1 MGQQYAFGHAHVLR
15 HVCMLL
21 FLLAFAMGCEEDKEP
36 SVYSPTLTTNSVTG
50 LSRFGATFQGTVT
63 KHPNSTG
70 DLTVGFLYSTS
81 TSLSNAQEVNAIPG
95 DGNNYTA
102 AVEGLTPGEKYY
114 YCIFARSGKSVVKGK
129 TSSFNTEDAIPP
141 SLSIAEA
148 TEVTESG
155 ATLIA
160 TITDNGGYEPTV
172 RGFAYAMYVENA
184 AEPTL
189 DDNTKLVIGDKFE
202 ITLSDLAANT
212 SYIVRPYAT
221 NDAGT
226 GYGES
231 VWFTTSRQKIPMVIA
246 NGSGSLANKPVEV
259 IAYEAVCMGA
269 VTEDYGFTVT
279 EYGFCYSTES
289 RQPTIESS
297 QHIKAQDGAKG
308 FSATLKG
315 LTASTKYYM
324 RAYAKSDKGVGYSAT
339 VEFTT
344 DKEQVV
350 SLTQA
355 TVTDRTS
362 SSVTITAQMAYES
375 FSTIKEKGIC
385 YGQTANPS
393 VDGTKIS
400 DSSTEHKVTAT
411 ITGLKEGDTYHA
423 RAYAITRDGT
433 FYSGDIAF
441 TTETTYAPSVSKP
454 SVYDKTETGAKVRAS
469 IRTNGG
475 LEVTAKGI
483 CYSSTNAKPTLED
496 QVAISTEADN
506 SILVSLSD
514 LQGGVTYY
522 VRSYATNAK
531 GTGYS
536 EEVEQFTTT
545 KHTEPTLN
553 GLNISSIN
561 DDNAKA
567 SSTISNLG
575 GEGETITERG
585 FVVAVGQ
592 TPSVDDGYSLKFVS
606 KDTKEDFTAQLT
618 GLSYSTL
625 YNIRAY
631 AKNSVGTGYS
641 NMLSFETGSSTTAT
655 VSELKCTK
663 TEAYSL
669 SFEFEVTATGN
680 TVLTDYG
687 FKWRAANGGE
697 ETTAKGTLNG
707 KMVTGTITGLTEN
720 TSYQVY
726 GYATNKNGTTTTGYY
741 DRFNTAKL
749 PPSAGDNPTPGD
761 DDNTRKPQL
770 SYLNYSEVYAT
781 TAWLNCSINDEGNL
795 KITEKGFIYKVDDG
809 TEITVDNGTKIV
821 ITTGGTTMKTKLTG
835 LTGKTTYRVRAY
847 AINSKGIGYSSEQ
860 RFTTEDADK
869 PGPGEGDN
877 PTPDPKSRSLNK

>member
-21 FLLAFAMGCEEDKEP
+21 FLLPFVMGCEEDKEP

-63 KHPNSTG
+63 KHPDSTG
-70 DLTVGFLYSTS
+70 DLAIGFLYSTS
-81 TSLSNAQEVNAIPG
+81 TSLSNAQEVNATPV

-102 AVEGLTPGEKYY
+102 AVVGLTPGEKYY

-155 ATLIA
+155 ATLTA
-160 TITDNGGYEPTV
+160 TILDNGGYEPTV

-184 AEPTL
+184 GDPTL

-212 SYIVRPYAT
+212 TYIVRPYAT

-231 VWFTTSRQKIPMVIA
+231 VKFTTSQQKIPMVIA

-259 IAYEAVCMGA
+259 VAYEAVCMGA
-269 VTEDYGFTVT
+269 VTEDHGFTVT

-496 QVAISTEADN
+496 LVAISTEADN

-553 GLNISSIN
+553 GLNVMNIK
-561 DDNAKA
+561 DDNAEA
-567 SSTISNLG
+567 SASIANIG
-575 GEGETITERG
+575 GEGETIEERG
-585 FVVAVGQ
+585 FVVSTSGDP
-592 TPSVDDGYSLKFVS
+592 TIDGYNTTKFVS
-606 KDTKEDFTAQLT
+606 SSTEDAFSTKLT
-618 GLSYSTL
+618 GLRYNTL
-625 YNIRAY
+625 YYIRAY
-631 AKNSVGTGYS
+631 AVNKVGTGYS
-641 NMLSFETGSSTTAT
+641 KTLSFETGSSERAT
-655 VSELKCTK
+655 LGELKCTK
-663 TEAYSL
+663 TEAHSL
-669 SFEFEVTATGN
+669 SFSFEVTSTGGADLTSQGFMWRKSNESEYTNVSGKLTGN
-680 TVLTDYG
+680 T
-687 FKWRAANGGE
+687 
-697 ETTAKGTLNG
+697 
-707 KMVTGTITGLTEN
+707 VTGTITGLTEN
-720 TSYQVY
+720 TGYYVY
-726 GYATNKNGTTTTGYY
+726 GYVENKNGETSTGYNT
-741 DRFNTAKL
+741 FNTAKL
-749 PPSAGDNPTPGD
+749 PPGEGDNPTPGD
-761 DDNTRKPQL
+761 DDGTKKPTVG
-770 SYLNYSEVYAT
+770 YTNVSEIYAT
-781 TAWLNCSINDEGNL
+781 TAWLSANIESDGKL
-795 KITEKGFIYKVDDG
+795 TITEKGFLWMVDDG
-809 TEITVDNGTKIV
+809 TELTIENGTKIIV
-821 ITTGGTTMKTKLTG
+821 TSGSTSMRHKLTG
-835 LTGKTTYRVRAY
+835 LTGKTRYRVRAY
-847 AINSKGIGYSSEQ
+847 AINAKGISYGGYST
-860 RFTTEDADK
+860 FTTEDADK
-869 PGPGEGDN
+869 PNPGEDDN
-877 PTPDPKSRSLNK
+877 PTPGTNTRSNK

>member
-1 MGQQYAFGHAHVLR
+1 
-15 HVCMLL
+15 MLL
-21 FLLAFAMGCEEDKEP
+21 FLLPFVMGCEEDKEP

-63 KHPNSTG
+63 KHPDSTG
-70 DLTVGFLYSTS
+70 DLAIGFLYSTS
-81 TSLSNAQEVNAIPG
+81 TSLSNAQEVNATPV

-102 AVEGLTPGEKYY
+102 AVVGLTPGEKYY

-155 ATLIA
+155 ATLTA
-160 TITDNGGYEPTV
+160 TILDNGGYEPTV

-184 AEPTL
+184 GDPTL

-212 SYIVRPYAT
+212 TYIVRPYAT

-231 VWFTTSRQKIPMVIA
+231 VKFTTSQQKIPMVIA

-259 IAYEAVCMGA
+259 VAYEAVCMGA
-269 VTEDYGFTVT
+269 VTEDHGFTVT

-324 RAYAKSDKGVGYSAT
+324 RAYAKSEKGVGYSAT

-400 DSSTEHKVTAT
+400 DSNTEHKVTAT

-496 QVAISTEADN
+496 LVAISTEADN

-553 GLNISSIN
+553 GLNVMNIK
-561 DDNAKA
+561 DDNAEA
-567 SSTISNLG
+567 SASIANIG
-575 GEGETITERG
+575 GEGETIEERG
-585 FVVAVGQ
+585 FVVSTSGDP
-592 TPSVDDGYSLKFVS
+592 TIDGYNTTKFVS
-606 KDTKEDFTAQLT
+606 SSTEDAFSTKLT
-618 GLSYSTL
+618 GLRYNTL
-625 YNIRAY
+625 YYIRAY
-631 AKNSVGTGYS
+631 AVNKVGTGYS
-641 NMLSFETGSSTTAT
+641 KTLSFETGSSERAT
-655 VSELKCTK
+655 LGELKCTK
-663 TEAYSL
+663 TEAHSL
-669 SFEFEVTATGN
+669 SFSFEVTSTGGAELTSQGFMWRKSGESEYTNVSGKLTGN
-680 TVLTDYG
+680 T
-687 FKWRAANGGE
+687 
-697 ETTAKGTLNG
+697 
-707 KMVTGTITGLTEN
+707 VTGTITGLTEN
-720 TSYQVY
+720 TGYYVY
-726 GYATNKNGTTTTGYY
+726 GYVENKNGETSTGYNT
-741 DRFNTAKL
+741 FNTAKL
-749 PPSAGDNPTPGD
+749 PPGEGDNPTPGD
-761 DDNTRKPQL
+761 DDGTKKPTVG
-770 SYLNYSEVYAT
+770 YTNVSEIYAT
-781 TAWLNCSINDEGNL
+781 TAWLSANIESDGKL
-795 KITEKGFIYKVDDG
+795 TITEKGFLWMVDDG
-809 TEITVDNGTKIV
+809 TELTTGNGTKIIV
-821 ITTGGTTMKTKLTG
+821 TSGSTSMRHKLTG
-835 LTGKTTYRVRAY
+835 LTGKTRYRVRAY
-847 AINSKGIGYSSEQ
+847 AINAKGISYGGYST
-860 RFTTEDADK
+860 FTTDDADK
-869 PGPGEGDN
+869 PNPGEGDN
-877 PTPDPKSRSLNK
+877 PTPGTNTRSNK

>member
-21 FLLAFAMGCEEDKEP
+21 FLLPFVMGCEEDKEP

-63 KHPNSTG
+63 KHPDSTG
-70 DLTVGFLYSTS
+70 DLAIGFLYSTS
-81 TSLSNAQEVNAIPG
+81 TSLSNAQEVNATPV

-102 AVEGLTPGEKYY
+102 AVVGLTPGEKYY

-155 ATLIA
+155 ATLTA
-160 TITDNGGYEPTV
+160 TILDNGGYEPTV

-184 AEPTL
+184 GDPTL

-212 SYIVRPYAT
+212 TYIVRPYAT

-231 VWFTTSRQKIPMVIA
+231 VKFTTSQQKIPMVIA

-259 IAYEAVCMGA
+259 VAYEAVCMGA
-269 VTEDYGFTVT
+269 VTEDHGFTVT

-324 RAYAKSDKGVGYSAT
+324 RAYAKSEKGVGYSAT

-400 DSSTEHKVTAT
+400 DSNTEHKVTAT

-496 QVAISTEADN
+496 LVAISTEADN

-553 GLNISSIN
+553 GLNVMNIK
-561 DDNAKA
+561 DDNAEA
-567 SSTISNLG
+567 SASIANIG
-575 GEGETITERG
+575 GEGETIEERG
-585 FVVAVGQ
+585 FVVSTSGDP
-592 TPSVDDGYSLKFVS
+592 TIDGYNTTKFVS
-606 KDTKEDFTAQLT
+606 SSTEDAFSTKLT
-618 GLSYSTL
+618 GLRYNTL
-625 YNIRAY
+625 YYIRAY
-631 AKNSVGTGYS
+631 AVNKVGTGYS
-641 NMLSFETGSSTTAT
+641 KTLSFETGSSERAT
-655 VSELKCTK
+655 LGELKCTK
-663 TEAYSL
+663 TEAHSL
-669 SFEFEVTATGN
+669 SFSFEVTSTGGAELTSQGFMWRKSGESEYTNVSGKLTGN
-680 TVLTDYG
+680 T
-687 FKWRAANGGE
+687 
-697 ETTAKGTLNG
+697 
-707 KMVTGTITGLTEN
+707 VTGTITGLTEN
-720 TSYQVY
+720 TGYYVY
-726 GYATNKNGTTTTGYY
+726 GYVENKNGETSTGYNT
-741 DRFNTAKL
+741 FNTAKL
-749 PPSAGDNPTPGD
+749 PPGEGDNPTPGD
-761 DDNTRKPQL
+761 DDETKKPTVG
-770 SYLNYSEVYAT
+770 YTNVSEIYAT
-781 TAWLNCSINDEGNL
+781 TAWLSANIESDGKL
-795 KITEKGFIYKVDDG
+795 TITEKGFLWMVDDG
-809 TEITVDNGTKIV
+809 TELTTGNGTKIIV
-821 ITTGGTTMKTKLTG
+821 TSGSTSMRHKLTG
-835 LTGKTTYRVRAY
+835 LTGKTRYRVRAY
-847 AINSKGIGYSSEQ
+847 AINAKGISYGGYST
-860 RFTTEDADK
+860 FTTDDADK
-869 PGPGEGDN
+869 PNPGEGDN
-877 PTPDPKSRSLNK
+877 PTPGTNTRSNK

>member
-21 FLLAFAMGCEEDKEP
+21 FLLPFVIGCEEDKEP

-63 KHPNSTG
+63 KHPDSTG
-70 DLTVGFLYSTS
+70 DLAIGFLYSTS
-81 TSLSNAQEVNAIPG
+81 TSLSNAQEVNATPV

-102 AVEGLTPGEKYY
+102 AVVGLTPGEKYY

-155 ATLIA
+155 ATLTA
-160 TITDNGGYEPTV
+160 TILDNGGYEPTV

-184 AEPTL
+184 GDPTL

-212 SYIVRPYAT
+212 TYIVRPYAT

-231 VWFTTSRQKIPMVIA
+231 VKFTTSQQKIPMVIA

-259 IAYEAVCMGA
+259 VAYEAVCMGA
-269 VTEDYGFTVT
+269 VTEDHGFTVT

-324 RAYAKSDKGVGYSAT
+324 RAYAKSEKGVGYSAT

-400 DSSTEHKVTAT
+400 DSNTEHKVTAT

-496 QVAISTEADN
+496 LVAISTEADN

-553 GLNISSIN
+553 GLNVMNIK
-561 DDNAKA
+561 DDNAEA
-567 SSTISNLG
+567 SASIANIG
-575 GEGETITERG
+575 GEGETIEERG
-585 FVVAVGQ
+585 FVVSTSGDP
-592 TPSVDDGYSLKFVS
+592 TIDGYNTTKFVS
-606 KDTKEDFTAQLT
+606 SSTEDAFSTKLT
-618 GLSYSTL
+618 GLRYNTL
-625 YNIRAY
+625 YYIRAY
-631 AKNSVGTGYS
+631 AVNKVGTGYS
-641 NMLSFETGSSTTAT
+641 KTLSFETGSSERAT
-655 VSELKCTK
+655 LGELKCTK
-663 TEAYSL
+663 TEAHSL
-669 SFEFEVTATGN
+669 SFSFEVTSTGGAELTSQGFMWRKSGESEYTNVSGKLTGN
-680 TVLTDYG
+680 T
-687 FKWRAANGGE
+687 
-697 ETTAKGTLNG
+697 
-707 KMVTGTITGLTEN
+707 VTGTITGLTEN
-720 TSYQVY
+720 TGYYVY
-726 GYATNKNGTTTTGYY
+726 GYVENKNGETSTGYNT
-741 DRFNTAKL
+741 FNTAKL
-749 PPSAGDNPTPGD
+749 PPGEGDNPTPGD
-761 DDNTRKPQL
+761 DDGTKKPTVG
-770 SYLNYSEVYAT
+770 YTNVSEIYAT
-781 TAWLNCSINDEGNL
+781 TAWLSANIESDGKL
-795 KITEKGFIYKVDDG
+795 TITEKGFLWMVDDG
-809 TEITVDNGTKIV
+809 TELTIENGTKIIV
-821 ITTGGTTMKTKLTG
+821 TSGSTSMRHKLTG
-835 LTGKTTYRVRAY
+835 LTGKTRYRVRAY
-847 AINSKGIGYSSEQ
+847 AINAKGISYGGYST
-860 RFTTEDADK
+860 FTTEDADK
-869 PGPGEGDN
+869 PNPGEGDN
-877 PTPDPKSRSLNK
+877 PTPGPNTRSNK

>member
-1 MGQQYAFGHAHVLR
+1 
-15 HVCMLL
+15 MLL
-21 FLLAFAMGCEEDKEP
+21 FLLPFVMGCEEDKEP

-63 KHPNSTG
+63 KHPDSTG
-70 DLTVGFLYSTS
+70 DLAIGFLYSTS
-81 TSLSNAQEVNAIPG
+81 TSLSNAQEVNATPV

-102 AVEGLTPGEKYY
+102 AVVGLTPGEKYY

-155 ATLIA
+155 ATLTA
-160 TITDNGGYEPTV
+160 TILDNGGYEPTV

-184 AEPTL
+184 GDPTL

-212 SYIVRPYAT
+212 TYIVRPYAT

-231 VWFTTSRQKIPMVIA
+231 VKFTTSQQKIPMVIA

-259 IAYEAVCMGA
+259 VAYEAVCMGA
-269 VTEDYGFTVT
+269 VTEDHGFTVT

-400 DSSTEHKVTAT
+400 DSNTEHKVTAT

-496 QVAISTEADN
+496 LVAISTEADN

-553 GLNISSIN
+553 GLNVMNIK
-561 DDNAKA
+561 DDNAEA
-567 SSTISNLG
+567 SASIANIG
-575 GEGETITERG
+575 GEGETIEERG
-585 FVVAVGQ
+585 FVVSTSGDP
-592 TPSVDDGYSLKFVS
+592 TIDGYNTTKFVS
-606 KDTKEDFTAQLT
+606 SSTEDAFSTKLT
-618 GLSYSTL
+618 GLRYNTL
-625 YNIRAY
+625 YYIRAY
-631 AKNSVGTGYS
+631 AVNKVGTGYS
-641 NMLSFETGSSTTAT
+641 KTLSFETGSSERAT
-655 VSELKCTK
+655 LGELKCTK
-663 TEAYSL
+663 TEAHSL
-669 SFEFEVTATGN
+669 SFSFEVTSTGGAELTSQGFMWRKSGESEYTNVSGKLTGN
-680 TVLTDYG
+680 T
-687 FKWRAANGGE
+687 
-697 ETTAKGTLNG
+697 
-707 KMVTGTITGLTEN
+707 VTGTITGLTEN
-720 TSYQVY
+720 TGYYVY
-726 GYATNKNGTTTTGYY
+726 GYVENKNGETSTGYNT
-741 DRFNTAKL
+741 FNTAKL
-749 PPSAGDNPTPGD
+749 PPGEGDNPTPGD
-761 DDNTRKPQL
+761 DDGTKKPTVG
-770 SYLNYSEVYAT
+770 YTNVSEIYAT
-781 TAWLNCSINDEGNL
+781 TAWLSANIESDGKL
-795 KITEKGFIYKVDDG
+795 TITEKGFLWMVDDG
-809 TEITVDNGTKIV
+809 TELTTGNGTKIIV
-821 ITTGGTTMKTKLTG
+821 TSGSTSMRHKLTG
-835 LTGKTTYRVRAY
+835 LTGKTRYRVRAY
-847 AINSKGIGYSSEQ
+847 AINAKGISYGGYST
-860 RFTTEDADK
+860 FTTDDADK
-869 PGPGEGDN
+869 PNPGEGDN
-877 PTPDPKSRSLNK
+877 PTPGTNTRSNK

>member
-21 FLLAFAMGCEEDKEP
+21 FLLPFVMGCEEDKEP

-63 KHPNSTG
+63 KHPDSTG

-81 TSLSNAQEVNAIPG
+81 TSLSNAQEVNATPV

-102 AVEGLTPGEKYY
+102 AVVGLTPGEKYY

-155 ATLIA
+155 ATLAA
-160 TITDNGGYEPTV
+160 TILDNGGYEPTV

-184 AEPTL
+184 GDPTL

-212 SYIVRPYAT
+212 TYIVRPYAT

-231 VWFTTSRQKIPMVIA
+231 VKFTTSQQKIPMVIA

-259 IAYEAVCMGA
+259 VAYEAICMGA
-269 VTEDYGFTVT
+269 VTEDHGFTVT

-324 RAYAKSDKGVGYSAT
+324 RAYAKSEKGVGYSAT

-496 QVAISTEADN
+496 LVAISTEADN

-553 GLNISSIN
+553 GLNVMNIK
-561 DDNAKA
+561 DDNAEA
-567 SSTISNLG
+567 SASIANIG
-575 GEGETITERG
+575 GEGETIEERG
-585 FVVAVGQ
+585 FVVSTSGDP
-592 TPSVDDGYSLKFVS
+592 TIDGYNTTKFVS
-606 KDTKEDFTAQLT
+606 SSTEDAFSTKLT
-618 GLSYSTL
+618 GLRYNTL
-625 YNIRAY
+625 YYIRAY
-631 AKNSVGTGYS
+631 AVNKVGTGYS
-641 NMLSFETGSSTTAT
+641 KTLSFETGSSERAT
-655 VSELKCTK
+655 LGELKCTK
-663 TEAYSL
+663 TEAHNL
-669 SFEFEVTATGN
+669 SFSFEVTSTGGAELTSQGFMWRKSGESEYTNVSGKLTGN
-680 TVLTDYG
+680 T
-687 FKWRAANGGE
+687 
-697 ETTAKGTLNG
+697 
-707 KMVTGTITGLTEN
+707 VTGTITGLTEN
-720 TSYQVY
+720 TGYYVY
-726 GYATNKNGTTTTGYY
+726 GYVENKNGETSTGYNT
-741 DRFNTAKL
+741 FNTAKL
-749 PPSAGDNPTPGD
+749 PPGEGDNPTPGD
-761 DDNTRKPQL
+761 DDGTKKPTVG
-770 SYLNYSEVYAT
+770 YTNVSEIYAT
-781 TAWLNCSINDEGNL
+781 TAWLSANIESDGKL
-795 KITEKGFIYKVDDG
+795 TITEKGFLWMVDDG
-809 TEITVDNGTKIV
+809 TELTIENGTKIIV
-821 ITTGGTTMKTKLTG
+821 TSGSTSMRHKLTG
-835 LTGKTTYRVRAY
+835 LTGKTRYRVRAY
-847 AINSKGIGYSSEQ
+847 AINAKGISYGGYST
-860 RFTTEDADK
+860 FTTDDADK
-869 PGPGEGDN
+869 PNPGEGDN
-877 PTPDPKSRSLNK
+877 PTPGTNTRSNK

>member
-21 FLLAFAMGCEEDKEP
+21 FLLPFVMGCEEDKEP

-63 KHPNSTG
+63 KHPDSTG
-70 DLTVGFLYSTS
+70 DLAIGFLYSTS
-81 TSLSNAQEVNAIPG
+81 TSLSNAQEVNATPV

-102 AVEGLTPGEKYY
+102 AVVGLTPGEKYY

-155 ATLIA
+155 ATLTA
-160 TITDNGGYEPTV
+160 TILDNGGYEPTV

-184 AEPTL
+184 GDPTL

-212 SYIVRPYAT
+212 TYIVRPYAT

-231 VWFTTSRQKIPMVIA
+231 VKFTTSQQKIPMVIA

-259 IAYEAVCMGA
+259 VAYEAVCMGA
-269 VTEDYGFTVT
+269 VTEDHGFTVT

-496 QVAISTEADN
+496 LVAISTEADN

-553 GLNISSIN
+553 GLNVMNIK
-561 DDNAKA
+561 DDNAEA
-567 SSTISNLG
+567 SASIANIG
-575 GEGETITERG
+575 GEGETIEERG
-585 FVVAVGQ
+585 FVVSTSGDP
-592 TPSVDDGYSLKFVS
+592 TIDGYNTTKFVS
-606 KDTKEDFTAQLT
+606 SSTEDAFSTKLT
-618 GLSYSTL
+618 GLRYNTL
-625 YNIRAY
+625 YYIRAY
-631 AKNSVGTGYS
+631 AINKVGTGYS
-641 NMLSFETGSSTTAT
+641 KTLSFETGSSERAT
-655 VSELKCTK
+655 LGELKCTK
-663 TEAYSL
+663 TEAHSL
-669 SFEFEVTATGN
+669 SFSFEVTSTGGAD
-680 TVLTDYG
+680 LTSQG
-687 FKWRAANGGE
+687 FKWRKSGE
-697 ETTAKGTLNG
+697 SEYTNVSG
-707 KMVTGTITGLTEN
+707 KLTGNTVTGTITGLTEN
-720 TSYQVY
+720 TGYYVY
-726 GYATNKNGTTTTGYY
+726 GYVENKNGETSTGYNT
-741 DRFNTAKL
+741 FNTAKL
-749 PPSAGDNPTPGD
+749 PPGEGDNPTPGD
-761 DDNTRKPQL
+761 DDGTKKPTVG
-770 SYLNYSEVYAT
+770 YTNVSEIYAT
-781 TAWLNCSINDEGNL
+781 TAWLSANIESDGKL
-795 KITEKGFIYKVDDG
+795 TITEKGFLWMVDDG
-809 TEITVDNGTKIV
+809 TELTTENGTKIIV
-821 ITTGGTTMKTKLTG
+821 TSGSTSMRHKLTG
-835 LTGKTTYRVRAY
+835 LTGKTRYRVRAY
-847 AINSKGIGYSSEQ
+847 AINAKGISYGGYST
-860 RFTTEDADK
+860 FTTDDADK
-869 PGPGEGDN
+869 PNPGEGDN
-877 PTPDPKSRSLNK
+877 PTPGTNTRSNK

>member
-21 FLLAFAMGCEEDKEP
+21 FLLPFVMGCEEDKEP

-63 KHPNSTG
+63 KHPDSTG
-70 DLTVGFLYSTS
+70 DLAIGFLYSTS
-81 TSLSNAQEVNAIPG
+81 TSLSNAQEVNATPV

-102 AVEGLTPGEKYY
+102 AVVGLTPGEKYY

-155 ATLIA
+155 ATLTA
-160 TITDNGGYEPTV
+160 TILDNGGYEPTV
-172 RGFAYAMYVENA
+172 RGFAYAMYVENSGD
-184 AEPTL
+184 PTL

-212 SYIVRPYAT
+212 TYIVRPYAT

-231 VWFTTSRQKIPMVIA
+231 VKFTTSQQKIPMVIA

-259 IAYEAVCMGA
+259 VAYEAVCMGA
-269 VTEDYGFTVT
+269 VTEDHGFTVT

-496 QVAISTEADN
+496 LVAISTEADN

-553 GLNISSIN
+553 GLNVMNIK
-561 DDNAKA
+561 DDNAEA
-567 SSTISNLG
+567 SASIANIG
-575 GEGETITERG
+575 GEGETIEERG
-585 FVVAVGQ
+585 FVVSTSGDP
-592 TPSVDDGYSLKFVS
+592 TIDGYNTTKFVS
-606 KDTKEDFTAQLT
+606 SSTEDAFSTKLT
-618 GLSYSTL
+618 GLRYNTL
-625 YNIRAY
+625 YYIRAY
-631 AKNSVGTGYS
+631 AVNKVGTGYS
-641 NMLSFETGSSTTAT
+641 KTLSFETGSSERAT
-655 VSELKCTK
+655 LGELKCTK
-663 TEAYSL
+663 TEAHSL
-669 SFEFEVTATGN
+669 SFSFEVTSTGGAELTSQGFMWRKSGESEYTNVSGKLTGN
-680 TVLTDYG
+680 T
-687 FKWRAANGGE
+687 
-697 ETTAKGTLNG
+697 
-707 KMVTGTITGLTEN
+707 VTGTITGLTEN
-720 TSYQVY
+720 TGYYVY
-726 GYATNKNGTTTTGYY
+726 GYVENKNGETSTGYNT
-741 DRFNTAKL
+741 FNTAKL
-749 PPSAGDNPTPGD
+749 PPGEGDNPTPGD
-761 DDNTRKPQL
+761 DDGTKKPTVG
-770 SYLNYSEVYAT
+770 YTNVSEIYAT
-781 TAWLNCSINDEGNL
+781 TAWLSANIESDGKL
-795 KITEKGFIYKVDDG
+795 TITEKGFLWMVDDG
-809 TEITVDNGTKIV
+809 TELTIENGTKIIV
-821 ITTGGTTMKTKLTG
+821 TSGSTSMRHKLTG
-835 LTGKTTYRVRAY
+835 LTGKTRYRVRAY
-847 AINSKGIGYSSEQ
+847 AINAKGISYGGYST
-860 RFTTEDADK
+860 FTTEDADK
-869 PGPGEGDN
+869 PNPGEGDN
-877 PTPDPKSRSLNK
+877 PTPGPNTRSNK

>member
-21 FLLAFAMGCEEDKEP
+21 FLLPFVMGCEEDKEP

-63 KHPNSTG
+63 KHPDSTG
-70 DLTVGFLYSTS
+70 DLAIGFLYSTS
-81 TSLSNAQEVNAIPG
+81 TSLSNAQEVNATPV

-102 AVEGLTPGEKYY
+102 AVVGLTPGEKYY

-155 ATLIA
+155 ATLTA
-160 TITDNGGYEPTV
+160 TILDNGGYEPTV

-184 AEPTL
+184 GDPTL

-212 SYIVRPYAT
+212 TYIVRPYAT

-231 VWFTTSRQKIPMVIA
+231 VKFTTSQQKIPMVIA

-259 IAYEAVCMGA
+259 VAYEAVCMGA
-269 VTEDYGFTVT
+269 VTEDHGFTVT

-324 RAYAKSDKGVGYSAT
+324 RAYAKSEKGVGYSAT

-496 QVAISTEADN
+496 LVAISTEADN

-553 GLNISSIN
+553 GLNVMNIK
-561 DDNAKA
+561 DDNAEA
-567 SSTISNLG
+567 SASIANIG
-575 GEGETITERG
+575 GEGETIEERG
-585 FVVAVGQ
+585 FVVSTSGDP
-592 TPSVDDGYSLKFVS
+592 TIDGYNTTKFVS
-606 KDTKEDFTAQLT
+606 SSTEDAFSTKLT
-618 GLSYSTL
+618 GLRYNTL
-625 YNIRAY
+625 YYIRAY
-631 AKNSVGTGYS
+631 AVNKVGTGYS
-641 NMLSFETGSSTTAT
+641 KTLSFETGSSEKAT
-655 VSELKCTK
+655 LGELKCTK
-663 TEAYSL
+663 TEAHSL
-669 SFEFEVTATGN
+669 SFSFEVTSTGGAD
-680 TVLTDYG
+680 LTSQG
-687 FKWRAANGGE
+687 FKWRKSNE
-697 ETTAKGTLNG
+697 SEYTNVSG
-707 KMVTGTITGLTEN
+707 KLTGNTVTGTITGLTEN
-720 TSYQVY
+720 TGYYVY
-726 GYATNKNGTTTTGYY
+726 GYVENKNGETSTGYNT
-741 DRFNTAKL
+741 FNTAKL
-749 PPSAGDNPTPGD
+749 PPGEGDNPTPGD
-761 DDNTRKPQL
+761 DDGTKKPTVG
-770 SYLNYSEVYAT
+770 YTNVSEIYAT
-781 TAWLNCSINDEGNL
+781 TAWLSANIESDGKL
-795 KITEKGFIYKVDDG
+795 TITEKGFLWMVDDG
-809 TEITVDNGTKIV
+809 TELTTGNGTKIIV
-821 ITTGGTTMKTKLTG
+821 TSGSTSMRHKLTG
-835 LTGKTTYRVRAY
+835 LTGKTRYRVRAY
-847 AINSKGIGYSSEQ
+847 AINAKGISYGGYST
-860 RFTTEDADK
+860 FTTEDADK
-869 PGPGEGDN
+869 PNPGEGDN
-877 PTPDPKSRSLNK
+877 PPPGTNIRSNK

>member
-21 FLLAFAMGCEEDKEP
+21 FLLPFVIGCEEDKEP

-63 KHPNSTG
+63 KHPDSTG
-70 DLTVGFLYSTS
+70 DLAIGFLYSTS
-81 TSLSNAQEVNAIPG
+81 TSLSNAQEVNATPV

-102 AVEGLTPGEKYY
+102 AVVGLTPGEKYY

-155 ATLIA
+155 ATLTA
-160 TITDNGGYEPTV
+160 TILDNGGYEPTV

-184 AEPTL
+184 GDPTL

-212 SYIVRPYAT
+212 TYIVRPYAT

-231 VWFTTSRQKIPMVIA
+231 VKFTTSQQKIPMVIA

-259 IAYEAVCMGA
+259 VAYEAVCMGA
-269 VTEDYGFTVT
+269 VTEDHGFTVT

-324 RAYAKSDKGVGYSAT
+324 RAYAKSEKGVGYSAT

-400 DSSTEHKVTAT
+400 DSNTEHKVTAT

-496 QVAISTEADN
+496 LVAISTEADN

-553 GLNISSIN
+553 GLNVMNIK
-561 DDNAKA
+561 DDNAEA
-567 SSTISNLG
+567 SASIANIG
-575 GEGETITERG
+575 GEGETIEERG
-585 FVVAVGQ
+585 FVVSTSGDP
-592 TPSVDDGYSLKFVS
+592 TIDGYNTTKFVS
-606 KDTKEDFTAQLT
+606 SSTEDAFSTKLT
-618 GLSYSTL
+618 GLRYNTL
-625 YNIRAY
+625 YYIRAY
-631 AKNSVGTGYS
+631 AINKVGAGYS
-641 NMLSFETGSSTTAT
+641 KTLSFETGSSERAT
-655 VSELKCTK
+655 LGELKCTK
-663 TEAYSL
+663 TEAHSL
-669 SFEFEVTATGN
+669 SFSFEVTNTGGAE
-680 TVLTDYG
+680 LTSQG
-687 FKWRAANGGE
+687 FKWRKSGE
-697 ETTAKGTLNG
+697 SEYTNVSG
-707 KMVTGTITGLTEN
+707 KLTGNTVTGTITGLTEN
-720 TSYQVY
+720 TGYYVY
-726 GYATNKNGTTTTGYY
+726 GYVENKNGETSTGYNT
-741 DRFNTAKL
+741 FNTAKL
-749 PPSAGDNPTPGD
+749 PPGEGDNPTPGD
-761 DDNTRKPQL
+761 DDGTKKPTVG
-770 SYLNYSEVYAT
+770 YTNVSEIYAT
-781 TAWLNCSINDEGNL
+781 TAWLSANIESDGKL
-795 KITEKGFIYKVDDG
+795 TITEKGFLWMVDDG
-809 TEITVDNGTKIV
+809 TELTIENGTKIIV
-821 ITTGGTTMKTKLTG
+821 TSGSTSMRHKLTG
-835 LTGKTTYRVRAY
+835 LTGKTRYRVRAY
-847 AINSKGIGYSSEQ
+847 AINAKGISYGGYST
-860 RFTTEDADK
+860 FTTEDADK
-869 PGPGEGDN
+869 PNPGEGDN
-877 PTPDPKSRSLNK
+877 PTPGPNTRSNK

>member
-21 FLLAFAMGCEEDKEP
+21 FLLPFVMGCEEDKEP

-63 KHPNSTG
+63 KHPDSTG
-70 DLTVGFLYSTS
+70 DLAIGFLYSTS
-81 TSLSNAQEVNAIPG
+81 TSLSNAQEVNATPV

-102 AVEGLTPGEKYY
+102 AVVGLTPGEKYY

-155 ATLIA
+155 ATLTA
-160 TITDNGGYEPTV
+160 TILDNGGYEPTV

-184 AEPTL
+184 GDPTL

-212 SYIVRPYAT
+212 TYIVRPYAT

-231 VWFTTSRQKIPMVIA
+231 VKFTTSQQKIPMVIA

-259 IAYEAVCMGA
+259 VAYEAVCMGA
-269 VTEDYGFTVT
+269 VTEDHGFTVT

-324 RAYAKSDKGVGYSAT
+324 RAYAKSEKGVGYSAT

-496 QVAISTEADN
+496 LVAISTEADN

-553 GLNISSIN
+553 GLNVMNIK
-561 DDNAKA
+561 DDNAEA
-567 SSTISNLG
+567 SASIANIG
-575 GEGETITERG
+575 GEGETIEERG
-585 FVVAVGQ
+585 FVVSTSGDP
-592 TPSVDDGYSLKFVS
+592 TIDGYNTTKFVS
-606 KDTKEDFTAQLT
+606 SSTEDAFSTKLT
-618 GLSYSTL
+618 GLRYNTL
-625 YNIRAY
+625 YYIRAY
-631 AKNSVGTGYS
+631 AINKVGAGYS
-641 NMLSFETGSSTTAT
+641 KTLSFETGSSERAT
-655 VSELKCTK
+655 LGELKCTK
-663 TEAYSL
+663 TEAHSL
-669 SFEFEVTATGN
+669 SFSFEVTSTGGAD
-680 TVLTDYG
+680 LTSQG
-687 FKWRAANGGE
+687 FKWRKSGE
-697 ETTAKGTLNG
+697 SEYTNVSG
-707 KMVTGTITGLTEN
+707 KLTGNTVTGTITGLTEN
-720 TSYQVY
+720 TGYYVY
-726 GYATNKNGTTTTGYY
+726 GYVENKNGETSTGYNT
-741 DRFNTAKL
+741 FNTAKL
-749 PPSAGDNPTPGD
+749 PPGEGDNPTPGD
-761 DDNTRKPQL
+761 DDGTKKPTVG
-770 SYLNYSEVYAT
+770 YTNVSEIYAT
-781 TAWLNCSINDEGNL
+781 TAWLSANIESDGKL
-795 KITEKGFIYKVDDG
+795 TITEKGFLWMVDDG
-809 TEITVDNGTKIV
+809 TELTIENGTKIIV
-821 ITTGGTTMKTKLTG
+821 TSGSTSMRHKLTG
-835 LTGKTTYRVRAY
+835 LTGKTRYRVRAY
-847 AINSKGIGYSSEQ
+847 AINAKGISYGGYST
-860 RFTTEDADK
+860 FTTDDADK
-869 PGPGEGDN
+869 PNPGEGDN
-877 PTPDPKSRSLNK
+877 PTPGPNTRSNK

>member
-21 FLLAFAMGCEEDKEP
+21 FLLPFVMGCEEDKEP

-63 KHPNSTG
+63 KHPDSTG
-70 DLTVGFLYSTS
+70 DLAIGFLYSTS
-81 TSLSNAQEVNAIPG
+81 TSLSNAQEVNATPV

-102 AVEGLTPGEKYY
+102 AVVGLTPGEKYY

-155 ATLIA
+155 ATLTA
-160 TITDNGGYEPTV
+160 TILDNGGYEPTV

-184 AEPTL
+184 GDPTL

-212 SYIVRPYAT
+212 TYIVRPYAT

-231 VWFTTSRQKIPMVIA
+231 VKFTTSQQKIPMVIA

-259 IAYEAVCMGA
+259 VAYEAVCMGA
-269 VTEDYGFTVT
+269 VTEDHGFTVT

-324 RAYAKSDKGVGYSAT
+324 RAYAKSEKGVGYSAT

-400 DSSTEHKVTAT
+400 DSNTEHKVTAT

-496 QVAISTEADN
+496 LVAISTEADN

-553 GLNISSIN
+553 GLNVMNIK
-561 DDNAKA
+561 DDNAEA
-567 SSTISNLG
+567 SASIANIG
-575 GEGETITERG
+575 GEGETIEERG
-585 FVVAVGQ
+585 FVVSTSGDP
-592 TPSVDDGYSLKFVS
+592 TIDGYNTTKFVS
-606 KDTKEDFTAQLT
+606 SSTEDAFSTKLT
-618 GLSYSTL
+618 GLRYNTL
-625 YNIRAY
+625 YYIRAY
-631 AKNSVGTGYS
+631 AINKVGAGYS
-641 NMLSFETGSSTTAT
+641 KTLSFETGSSERAT
-655 VSELKCTK
+655 LGELKCTK
-663 TEAYSL
+663 TEAHSL
-669 SFEFEVTATGN
+669 SFSFEVTSTGGAELTSQGFMWRKSGESEYTNVSGKLTGN
-680 TVLTDYG
+680 T
-687 FKWRAANGGE
+687 
-697 ETTAKGTLNG
+697 
-707 KMVTGTITGLTEN
+707 VTGTITGLTEN
-720 TSYQVY
+720 TGYYVY
-726 GYATNKNGTTTTGYY
+726 GYVENKNGETSTGYNT
-741 DRFNTAKL
+741 FNTAKL
-749 PPSAGDNPTPGD
+749 PPGEGDNPTPGD
-761 DDNTRKPQL
+761 DDGTKKPTVG
-770 SYLNYSEVYAT
+770 YTNVSEIYAT
-781 TAWLNCSINDEGNL
+781 TAWLSANIESDGKL
-795 KITEKGFIYKVDDG
+795 TITEKGFLWMVDDG
-809 TEITVDNGTKIV
+809 TELTIENGTKIIV
-821 ITTGGTTMKTKLTG
+821 TSGSTSMRHKLTG
-835 LTGKTTYRVRAY
+835 LTGKTRYRVRAY
-847 AINSKGIGYSSEQ
+847 AINAKGISYGGYST
-860 RFTTEDADK
+860 FTTEDADK
-869 PGPGEGDN
+869 PNPGEGDN
-877 PTPDPKSRSLNK
+877 PTPGPNTRSNK

>member
-1 MGQQYAFGHAHVLR
+1 
-15 HVCMLL
+15 MLL
-21 FLLAFAMGCEEDKEP
+21 FLLPFVMGCEEDKEP

-63 KHPNSTG
+63 KHPDSTG
-70 DLTVGFLYSTS
+70 DLAIGFLYSTS
-81 TSLSNAQEVNAIPG
+81 TSLSNAQEVNATPV

-102 AVEGLTPGEKYY
+102 AVVGLTPGEKYY

-155 ATLIA
+155 ATLTA
-160 TITDNGGYEPTV
+160 TILDNGGYEPTV

-184 AEPTL
+184 GDPTL

-212 SYIVRPYAT
+212 TYIVRPYAT

-231 VWFTTSRQKIPMVIA
+231 VKFTTSQQKIPMVIA

-259 IAYEAVCMGA
+259 VAYEAVCMGA
-269 VTEDYGFTVT
+269 VTEDHGFTVT

-308 FSATLKG
+308 FFATLKG

-324 RAYAKSDKGVGYSAT
+324 RAYAKSEKGVGYSAT

-400 DSSTEHKVTAT
+400 DSNTEHKVTAT

-496 QVAISTEADN
+496 LVAISTEADN

-553 GLNISSIN
+553 GLNVMNIK
-561 DDNAKA
+561 DDNAEA
-567 SSTISNLG
+567 SASIANIG
-575 GEGETITERG
+575 GEGETIEERG
-585 FVVAVGQ
+585 FVVSTSGDP
-592 TPSVDDGYSLKFVS
+592 TIDGYNTTKFVS
-606 KDTKEDFTAQLT
+606 SSTEDAFSTKLT
-618 GLSYSTL
+618 GLRYNTL
-625 YNIRAY
+625 YYIRAY
-631 AKNSVGTGYS
+631 AVNKVGTGYS
-641 NMLSFETGSSTTAT
+641 KTLSFETGSSERAT
-655 VSELKCTK
+655 LGELKCTK
-663 TEAYSL
+663 TEAHSL
-669 SFEFEVTATGN
+669 SFSFEVTSTGGAELTSQGFMWRKSGESEYTNVSGKLTGN
-680 TVLTDYG
+680 T
-687 FKWRAANGGE
+687 
-697 ETTAKGTLNG
+697 
-707 KMVTGTITGLTEN
+707 VTGTITGLTEN
-720 TSYQVY
+720 TGYYVY
-726 GYATNKNGTTTTGYY
+726 GYVENKNGETSTGYNT
-741 DRFNTAKL
+741 FNTAKL
-749 PPSAGDNPTPGD
+749 PPGEGDNPTPGD
-761 DDNTRKPQL
+761 DDGTKKPTVG
-770 SYLNYSEVYAT
+770 YTNVSEIYAT
-781 TAWLNCSINDEGNL
+781 TAWLSANIESDGKL
-795 KITEKGFIYKVDDG
+795 TITEKGFLWMVDDG
-809 TEITVDNGTKIV
+809 TELTTGNGTKIIV
-821 ITTGGTTMKTKLTG
+821 TSGSTSMRHKLTG
-835 LTGKTTYRVRAY
+835 LTGKTRYRVRAY
-847 AINSKGIGYSSEQ
+847 AINAKGISYGGYST
-860 RFTTEDADK
+860 FTTDDADK
-869 PGPGEGDN
+869 PNPGEGDN
-877 PTPDPKSRSLNK
+877 PTPGTNTRSNK

>member
-21 FLLAFAMGCEEDKEP
+21 FLLPFVMGCEEDKEP

-63 KHPNSTG
+63 KHPDSTG
-70 DLTVGFLYSTS
+70 DLAIGFLYSTS
-81 TSLSNAQEVNAIPG
+81 TSLSNAQEVNATPV

-102 AVEGLTPGEKYY
+102 AVVGLTPGEKYY

-155 ATLIA
+155 ATLTA
-160 TITDNGGYEPTV
+160 TILDNGGYEPTV

-184 AEPTL
+184 GDPTL

-212 SYIVRPYAT
+212 TYIVRPYAT

-231 VWFTTSRQKIPMVIA
+231 VKFTTSQQKIPMVIA

-259 IAYEAVCMGA
+259 VAYEAVCMGA
-269 VTEDYGFTVT
+269 VTEDHGFTVT

-324 RAYAKSDKGVGYSAT
+324 RAYAKSEKGVGYSAT

-400 DSSTEHKVTAT
+400 DSNTEHKVTAT
-411 ITGLKEGDTYHA
+411 ITDLKEGDTYHA

-496 QVAISTEADN
+496 LVAISTEADN

-553 GLNISSIN
+553 GLNVMNIK
-561 DDNAKA
+561 DDNAEA
-567 SSTISNLG
+567 SASIANIG
-575 GEGETITERG
+575 GEGETIEERG
-585 FVVAVGQ
+585 FVVSTSGDP
-592 TPSVDDGYSLKFVS
+592 TIDGYNTTKFVS
-606 KDTKEDFTAQLT
+606 SSTEDAFSTKLT
-618 GLSYSTL
+618 GLRYNTL
-625 YNIRAY
+625 YYIRAY
-631 AKNSVGTGYS
+631 AVNKVGTGYS
-641 NMLSFETGSSTTAT
+641 KTLSFETGSSERAT
-655 VSELKCTK
+655 LGELKCTK
-663 TEAYSL
+663 TEAHSL
-669 SFEFEVTATGN
+669 SFSFEVTSTGGAELTSQGFMWRKSGESEYTNVSGKLTGN
-680 TVLTDYG
+680 T
-687 FKWRAANGGE
+687 
-697 ETTAKGTLNG
+697 
-707 KMVTGTITGLTEN
+707 VTGTITGLTEN
-720 TSYQVY
+720 TGYYVY
-726 GYATNKNGTTTTGYY
+726 GYVENKNGETSTGYNT
-741 DRFNTAKL
+741 FNTAKL
-749 PPSAGDNPTPGD
+749 PPGEGDNPTPGD
-761 DDNTRKPQL
+761 DDGTKKPTVG
-770 SYLNYSEVYAT
+770 YTNVSEIYAT
-781 TAWLNCSINDEGNL
+781 TAWLSANIESDGKL
-795 KITEKGFIYKVDDG
+795 TITEKGFLWMVDDG
-809 TEITVDNGTKIV
+809 TELTTGNGTKIIV
-821 ITTGGTTMKTKLTG
+821 TSGSTSMRHKLTG
-835 LTGKTTYRVRAY
+835 LTGKTRYRVRAY
-847 AINSKGIGYSSEQ
+847 AINAKGISYGGYST
-860 RFTTEDADK
+860 FTTEDADK
-869 PGPGEGDN
+869 PNPGEGDN
-877 PTPDPKSRSLNK
+877 PTPGPNTRSNK

>member
-1 MGQQYAFGHAHVLR
+1 MIPF
-15 HVCMLL
+15 M
-21 FLLAFAMGCEEDKEP
+21 
-36 SVYSPTLTTNSVTG
+36 VYSPKVL
-50 LSRFGATFQGTVT
+50 
-63 KHPNSTG
+63 P
-70 DLTVGFLYSTS
+70 
-81 TSLSNAQEVNAIPG
+81 
-95 DGNNYTA
+95 
-102 AVEGLTPGEKYY
+102 
-114 YCIFARSGKSVVKGK
+114 
-129 TSSFNTEDAIPP
+129 PP
-141 SLSIAEA
+141 SPKGCFHPQLPP
-148 TEVTESG
+148 
-155 ATLIA
+155 
-160 TITDNGGYEPTV
+160 PTV

-184 AEPTL
+184 GDPTL

-212 SYIVRPYAT
+212 TYIVRPYAT

-231 VWFTTSRQKIPMVIA
+231 VKFTTSQQKIPMVIA

-259 IAYEAVCMGA
+259 VAYEAVCMGA
-269 VTEDYGFTVT
+269 VTEDHGFTVT

-324 RAYAKSDKGVGYSAT
+324 RAYAKSEKGVGYSAT

-400 DSSTEHKVTAT
+400 DSNTEHKVTAT

-496 QVAISTEADN
+496 LVAISTEADN

-553 GLNISSIN
+553 GLNVMNIK
-561 DDNAKA
+561 DDNAEA
-567 SSTISNLG
+567 SASIANIG
-575 GEGETITERG
+575 GEGETIEERG
-585 FVVAVGQ
+585 FVVSTSGDP
-592 TPSVDDGYSLKFVS
+592 TIDGYNTTKFVS
-606 KDTKEDFTAQLT
+606 SSTEDAFSTKLT
-618 GLSYSTL
+618 GLRYNTL
-625 YNIRAY
+625 YYIRAY
-631 AKNSVGTGYS
+631 AINKVGAGYS
-641 NMLSFETGSSTTAT
+641 KTLSFETGSSERAT
-655 VSELKCTK
+655 LGELKCTK
-663 TEAYSL
+663 TEAHSL
-669 SFEFEVTATGN
+669 SFSFEVTSTGGAD
-680 TVLTDYG
+680 LTSQG
-687 FKWRAANGGE
+687 FKWRKSGE
-697 ETTAKGTLNG
+697 SEYTNVSG
-707 KMVTGTITGLTEN
+707 KLTGNTVTGTITGLTEN
-720 TSYQVY
+720 TGYYVY
-726 GYATNKNGTTTTGYY
+726 GYVENKNGETSTGYNT
-741 DRFNTAKL
+741 FNTAKL
-749 PPSAGDNPTPGD
+749 PPGEGDNPTPGD
-761 DDNTRKPQL
+761 DDGTKKPTVG
-770 SYLNYSEVYAT
+770 YTNVSEIYAT
-781 TAWLNCSINDEGNL
+781 TAWLSANIESDGKL
-795 KITEKGFIYKVDDG
+795 TITEKGFLWMVDDG
-809 TEITVDNGTKIV
+809 TELTTGNGTKIIV
-821 ITTGGTTMKTKLTG
+821 TSGSTSMRHKLTG
-835 LTGKTTYRVRAY
+835 LTGKTRYRVRAY
-847 AINSKGIGYSSEQ
+847 AINAKGISYGGYST
-860 RFTTEDADK
+860 FTTEDADK
-869 PGPGEGDN
+869 PNPGEGDN
-877 PTPDPKSRSLNK
+877 PTPGPNTRSNK

>member
-1 MGQQYAFGHAHVLR
+1 
-15 HVCMLL
+15 MLL
-21 FLLAFAMGCEEDKEP
+21 FLLPFVMGCEEDKEP

-63 KHPNSTG
+63 KHPDSTG
-70 DLTVGFLYSTS
+70 DLAIGFLYSTS
-81 TSLSNAQEVNAIPG
+81 TSLSNAQEVNATPV

-102 AVEGLTPGEKYY
+102 AVVGLTPGEKYY

-155 ATLIA
+155 ATLTA
-160 TITDNGGYEPTV
+160 TILDNGGYEPTV

-184 AEPTL
+184 GDPTL

-212 SYIVRPYAT
+212 TYIVRPYAT

-231 VWFTTSRQKIPMVIA
+231 VKFTTSQQKIPMVIA

-259 IAYEAVCMGA
+259 VAYEAVCMGA
-269 VTEDYGFTVT
+269 VTEDHGFTVT

-400 DSSTEHKVTAT
+400 DSNTEHKVTAT

-496 QVAISTEADN
+496 LVAISTEADN

-553 GLNISSIN
+553 GLNVMNIK
-561 DDNAKA
+561 DDNAEA
-567 SSTISNLG
+567 SASIANIG
-575 GEGETITERG
+575 GEGETIEERG
-585 FVVAVGQ
+585 FVVSTSGDP
-592 TPSVDDGYSLKFVS
+592 TIDGYNTTKFVS
-606 KDTKEDFTAQLT
+606 SSTEDAFSTKLT
-618 GLSYSTL
+618 GLRYNTL
-625 YNIRAY
+625 YYIRAY
-631 AKNSVGTGYS
+631 AVNKVGTGYS
-641 NMLSFETGSSTTAT
+641 KTLSFETGSSERAT
-655 VSELKCTK
+655 LGELKCTK
-663 TEAYSL
+663 TEAHSL
-669 SFEFEVTATGN
+669 SFSFEVTSTGGAD
-680 TVLTDYG
+680 LTSQG
-687 FKWRAANGGE
+687 FKWRKSGE
-697 ETTAKGTLNG
+697 SEYTNVSG
-707 KMVTGTITGLTEN
+707 KLTGNTVTGTITGLTEN
-720 TSYQVY
+720 TGYYVY
-726 GYATNKNGTTTTGYY
+726 GYVENKNGETSTGYNT
-741 DRFNTAKL
+741 FNTAKL
-749 PPSAGDNPTPGD
+749 PPGEGDNPTPGD
-761 DDNTRKPQL
+761 DDGTKKPTVG
-770 SYLNYSEVYAT
+770 YTNVSEIYAT
-781 TAWLNCSINDEGNL
+781 TAWLSANIESDGKL
-795 KITEKGFIYKVDDG
+795 TITEKGFLWMVDDG
-809 TEITVDNGTKIV
+809 TELTTENGTKIIV
-821 ITTGGTTMKTKLTG
+821 TSGSTSMRHKLTG
-835 LTGKTTYRVRAY
+835 LTGKTRYRVRAY
-847 AINSKGIGYSSEQ
+847 AINAKGISYGGYST
-860 RFTTEDADK
+860 FTTDDADK
-869 PGPGEGDN
+869 PNPGEGDN
-877 PTPDPKSRSLNK
+877 PTPGTNTRSNK

>member
-21 FLLAFAMGCEEDKEP
+21 FLLPFVMGCEEDKEP

-63 KHPNSTG
+63 KHPDSTG
-70 DLTVGFLYSTS
+70 DLAIGFLYSTS
-81 TSLSNAQEVNAIPG
+81 TSLSNAQEVNATPV

-102 AVEGLTPGEKYY
+102 AVVGLTPGEKYY

-155 ATLIA
+155 ATLTA
-160 TITDNGGYEPTV
+160 TILDNGGYEPTV

-184 AEPTL
+184 GDPTL

-212 SYIVRPYAT
+212 TYIVRPYAT

-231 VWFTTSRQKIPMVIA
+231 VKFTTSQQKIPMVIA

-259 IAYEAVCMGA
+259 VAYEAVCMGA
-269 VTEDYGFTVT
+269 VTEDHGFTVT

-297 QHIKAQDGAKG
+297 QHIKAQNGAKG

-385 YGQTANPS
+385 YGQTTNPS

-553 GLNISSIN
+553 GLNVMNIK
-561 DDNAKA
+561 DDNAEA
-567 SSTISNLG
+567 SASIANIG
-575 GEGETITERG
+575 GEGETIEERG
-585 FVVAVGQ
+585 FVVSTSGDP
-592 TPSVDDGYSLKFVS
+592 TIDGYNTTKFVS
-606 KDTKEDFTAQLT
+606 SSTEDAFSTKLT
-618 GLSYSTL
+618 GLRYNTL
-625 YNIRAY
+625 YYIRAY
-631 AKNSVGTGYS
+631 AVNKVGAGYS
-641 NMLSFETGSSTTAT
+641 KTLSFETGSSERAT
-655 VSELKCTK
+655 LGELKCTK
-663 TEAYSL
+663 TEAHSL
-669 SFEFEVTATGN
+669 SFSFEVTSTGGAELTSQGFMWRKSNESEYTNVSGKLTGN
-680 TVLTDYG
+680 T
-687 FKWRAANGGE
+687 
-697 ETTAKGTLNG
+697 
-707 KMVTGTITGLTEN
+707 VTGTITGLTEN
-720 TSYQVY
+720 TGYYVY
-726 GYATNKNGTTTTGYY
+726 GYVENKNGETRTGYNN
-741 DRFNTAKL
+741 FNTSKL
-749 PPSAGDNPTPGD
+749 PPGEGDNPTPGD
-761 DDNTRKPQL
+761 DDGTKKPTVG
-770 SYLNYSEVYAT
+770 YTNVSEIYAT
-781 TAWLNCSINDEGNL
+781 TAWLSANIESDGKL
-795 KITEKGFIYKVDDG
+795 TITEKGFLWMVDDG
-809 TEITVDNGTKIV
+809 TELTTENGTKIIV
-821 ITTGGTTMKTKLTG
+821 TSGSTSMRHKLTG
-835 LTGKTTYRVRAY
+835 LTGKTRYRVRAY
-847 AINSKGIGYSSEQ
+847 AINAKGISYGGYST
-860 RFTTEDADK
+860 FTTEDADK
-869 PGPGEGDN
+869 PNPGEGDN
-877 PTPDPKSRSLNK
+877 PTPGTNTRSNK

>member
-21 FLLAFAMGCEEDKEP
+21 FLLPFVMGCEEDKEP

-63 KHPNSTG
+63 KHPDSTG
-70 DLTVGFLYSTS
+70 DLAIGFLYSTS
-81 TSLSNAQEVNAIPG
+81 TSLSNAQEVNATPV

-102 AVEGLTPGEKYY
+102 AVVGLTPGEKYY

-155 ATLIA
+155 ATLTA
-160 TITDNGGYEPTV
+160 TILDNGGYEPTV

-184 AEPTL
+184 GDPTL

-212 SYIVRPYAT
+212 TYIVRPYAT

-231 VWFTTSRQKIPMVIA
+231 VKFTTSQQKIPMVIA

-259 IAYEAVCMGA
+259 VAYEAVCMGA
-269 VTEDYGFTVT
+269 VTEDHGFTVT

-324 RAYAKSDKGVGYSAT
+324 RAYAKSEKGVGYSAT

-496 QVAISTEADN
+496 LVAISTEADN

-553 GLNISSIN
+553 GLNVMNIK
-561 DDNAKA
+561 DDNAEA
-567 SSTISNLG
+567 SASIANIG
-575 GEGETITERG
+575 GEGETIEERG
-585 FVVAVGQ
+585 FVVSTSGDP
-592 TPSVDDGYSLKFVS
+592 TIDGYNTTKFVS
-606 KDTKEDFTAQLT
+606 SSTEDAFSTKLT
-618 GLSYSTL
+618 GLRYNTL
-625 YNIRAY
+625 YYIRAY
-631 AKNSVGTGYS
+631 AVNKVGTGYS
-641 NMLSFETGSSTTAT
+641 KTLSFETGSSERAT
-655 VSELKCTK
+655 LGELKCTK
-663 TEAYSL
+663 TEAHSL
-669 SFEFEVTATGN
+669 SFSFEVTSTGGAELTSQGFMWRKSGESEYTNVSGKLTGN
-680 TVLTDYG
+680 T
-687 FKWRAANGGE
+687 
-697 ETTAKGTLNG
+697 
-707 KMVTGTITGLTEN
+707 VTGTITGLTEN
-720 TSYQVY
+720 TEYYVY
-726 GYATNKNGTTTTGYY
+726 GYVENKNGETSTGYNT
-741 DRFNTAKL
+741 FNTAKL
-749 PPSAGDNPTPGD
+749 PPGEGDNPTPGD
-761 DDNTRKPQL
+761 DDGTKKPTVG
-770 SYLNYSEVYAT
+770 YTNVSEIYAT
-781 TAWLNCSINDEGNL
+781 TAWLSANIESDGKL
-795 KITEKGFIYKVDDG
+795 TITEKGFLWMVDDG
-809 TEITVDNGTKIV
+809 TELTIENGTKIIV
-821 ITTGGTTMKTKLTG
+821 TSGSTSMRHKLTG
-835 LTGKTTYRVRAY
+835 LTGKTRYRVRAY
-847 AINSKGIGYSSEQ
+847 AINAKGISYGGYST
-860 RFTTEDADK
+860 FTTEDADK
-869 PGPGEGDN
+869 PNPGEGDN
-877 PTPDPKSRSLNK
+877 PTPGPNTRSNK

>member
-21 FLLAFAMGCEEDKEP
+21 FLLPFVMGCEEDKEP

-63 KHPNSTG
+63 KHPDSTG
-70 DLTVGFLYSTS
+70 DLAIGFLYSTS
-81 TSLSNAQEVNAIPG
+81 TSLSNAQEVNATPV

-102 AVEGLTPGEKYY
+102 AVVGLTPGEKYY

-155 ATLIA
+155 ATLTA
-160 TITDNGGYEPTV
+160 TILDNGGYEPTV

-184 AEPTL
+184 GDPTL

-212 SYIVRPYAT
+212 TYIVRPYAT

-231 VWFTTSRQKIPMVIA
+231 VKFTTSQQKIPMVIA

-259 IAYEAVCMGA
+259 VAYEAVCMGA
-269 VTEDYGFTVT
+269 VTEDHGFTVT

-324 RAYAKSDKGVGYSAT
+324 RAYAKSEKGVGYSAT

-496 QVAISTEADN
+496 LVAISTEADN

-553 GLNISSIN
+553 GLNVMNIK
-561 DDNAKA
+561 DDNAEA
-567 SSTISNLG
+567 SASIANIG
-575 GEGETITERG
+575 GEGETIEERG
-585 FVVAVGQ
+585 FVVSTSGDP
-592 TPSVDDGYSLKFVS
+592 TIDGYNTTKFVS
-606 KDTKEDFTAQLT
+606 SSTEDAFSTKLT
-618 GLSYSTL
+618 GLRYNTL
-625 YNIRAY
+625 YYIRAY
-631 AKNSVGTGYS
+631 AINKVGAGYS
-641 NMLSFETGSSTTAT
+641 KTLSFETGSSERAT
-655 VSELKCTK
+655 LGELKCTK
-663 TEAYSL
+663 TEAHSL
-669 SFEFEVTATGN
+669 SFSFEVTSTGGAD
-680 TVLTDYG
+680 LTSQG
-687 FKWRAANGGE
+687 FKWR
-697 ETTAKGTLNG
+697 KLNESEYTNVSG
-707 KMVTGTITGLTEN
+707 KLTGNTVTGTITGLTEN
-720 TSYQVY
+720 TGYYVY
-726 GYATNKNGTTTTGYY
+726 GYVKNKNGETSTGYNT
-741 DRFNTAKL
+741 FNTAKL
-749 PPSAGDNPTPGD
+749 PPGEGDNPTPGD
-761 DDNTRKPQL
+761 DDGTKKPTVG
-770 SYLNYSEVYAT
+770 YTNVSEIYAT
-781 TAWLNCSINDEGNL
+781 TAWLSANIESDGKL
-795 KITEKGFIYKVDDG
+795 TITEKGFLWMVDDG
-809 TEITVDNGTKIV
+809 TELTTGNGTKIIV
-821 ITTGGTTMKTKLTG
+821 TSGSTSMRHKLTG
-835 LTGKTTYRVRAY
+835 LTGKTRYRVRAY
-847 AINSKGIGYSSEQ
+847 AINAKGISYGGYST
-860 RFTTEDADK
+860 FTTDDADK
-869 PGPGEGDN
+869 PNPGEDDN
-877 PTPDPKSRSLNK
+877 PTPGTNTRSNK

>member
-21 FLLAFAMGCEEDKEP
+21 FLLPFVMGCEEDKEP

-63 KHPNSTG
+63 KHPDSTG
-70 DLTVGFLYSTS
+70 DLAIGFLYSTS
-81 TSLSNAQEVNAIPG
+81 TSLSNAQEVNATPV

-102 AVEGLTPGEKYY
+102 AVVGLTPGEKYY

-155 ATLIA
+155 ATLTA
-160 TITDNGGYEPTV
+160 TILDNGGYEPTV

-184 AEPTL
+184 GDPTL

-212 SYIVRPYAT
+212 TYIVRPYAT

-231 VWFTTSRQKIPMVIA
+231 VKFTTSQQKIPMVIA

-259 IAYEAVCMGA
+259 VAYEAVCMGA
-269 VTEDYGFTVT
+269 VTEDHGFTVT

-324 RAYAKSDKGVGYSAT
+324 RAYAKSEKGVGYSAT

-400 DSSTEHKVTAT
+400 DSNTEHKVTAT

-496 QVAISTEADN
+496 LVAISTEADN

-553 GLNISSIN
+553 GLNVMNIK
-561 DDNAKA
+561 DDNAEA
-567 SSTISNLG
+567 SASIANIG
-575 GEGETITERG
+575 GEGETIEERG
-585 FVVAVGQ
+585 FVVSTSGDP
-592 TPSVDDGYSLKFVS
+592 TIDGYNTTKFVS
-606 KDTKEDFTAQLT
+606 SSTEDAFSTKLT
-618 GLSYSTL
+618 GLRYNTL
-625 YNIRAY
+625 YYIRAY
-631 AKNSVGTGYS
+631 AVNKVGTGYS
-641 NMLSFETGSSTTAT
+641 KTLSFETGSSERAT
-655 VSELKCTK
+655 LGELKCTK
-663 TEAYSL
+663 TEAHSL
-669 SFEFEVTATGN
+669 SFSFEVTSTGGAELTSQGFMWRKSGESEYTNVSGKLTGN
-680 TVLTDYG
+680 T
-687 FKWRAANGGE
+687 
-697 ETTAKGTLNG
+697 
-707 KMVTGTITGLTEN
+707 VTGTITGLTEN
-720 TSYQVY
+720 TGYYVY
-726 GYATNKNGTTTTGYY
+726 GYVENKNGETSTGYNT
-741 DRFNTAKL
+741 FNTAKL
-749 PPSAGDNPTPGD
+749 PPGEGDNPTPGD
-761 DDNTRKPQL
+761 DDGTKKPTVG
-770 SYLNYSEVYAT
+770 YTNVSEIYAT
-781 TAWLNCSINDEGNL
+781 TAWLSANIESDGKL
-795 KITEKGFIYKVDDG
+795 TITEKGFLWMVDDG
-809 TEITVDNGTKIV
+809 TELTTGNGTKIIV
-821 ITTGGTTMKTKLTG
+821 TSGSTSMRHKLTG
-835 LTGKTTYRVRAY
+835 LTGKTRYRVRAY
-847 AINSKGIGYSSEQ
+847 AINAKGISYGGYST
-860 RFTTEDADK
+860 FTTDDADK
-869 PGPGEGDN
+869 PNPGEGDN
-877 PTPDPKSRSLNK
+877 PTPGTNTRSNK

>member
-21 FLLAFAMGCEEDKEP
+21 FLLPFVMGCEEDKEP

-63 KHPNSTG
+63 KHPDSTG
-70 DLTVGFLYSTS
+70 DLAIGFLYSTS
-81 TSLSNAQEVNAIPG
+81 TSLSNAQEVNATPV

-102 AVEGLTPGEKYY
+102 AVVGLTPGEKYY

-155 ATLIA
+155 ATLTA
-160 TITDNGGYEPTV
+160 TILDNGGYEPTV

-184 AEPTL
+184 GDPTL

-212 SYIVRPYAT
+212 TYIVRPYAT

-231 VWFTTSRQKIPMVIA
+231 VKFTTSQQKIPMVIA

-259 IAYEAVCMGA
+259 VAYEAVCMGA
-269 VTEDYGFTVT
+269 VTEDHGFTVT

-324 RAYAKSDKGVGYSAT
+324 RAYAKSEKGVGYSAT

-400 DSSTEHKVTAT
+400 DSNTEHKVTAT

-496 QVAISTEADN
+496 LVAISTEADN

-522 VRSYATNAK
+522 VRSYATNTK

-553 GLNISSIN
+553 GLNVMNIK
-561 DDNAKA
+561 DDNAEA
-567 SSTISNLG
+567 SASIANIG
-575 GEGETITERG
+575 GEGETIEERG
-585 FVVAVGQ
+585 FVVSTSGDP
-592 TPSVDDGYSLKFVS
+592 TIDGYNTTKFVS
-606 KDTKEDFTAQLT
+606 SSTEDAFSTKLT
-618 GLSYSTL
+618 GLRYNTL
-625 YNIRAY
+625 YYIRAY
-631 AKNSVGTGYS
+631 AINKVGAGYS
-641 NMLSFETGSSTTAT
+641 KTLSFETGSSERAT
-655 VSELKCTK
+655 LGELKCTK
-663 TEAYSL
+663 TEAHSL
-669 SFEFEVTATGN
+669 SFSFEVTSTGGAELTSQGFMWRKSGESEYTNVSGKLTGN
-680 TVLTDYG
+680 T
-687 FKWRAANGGE
+687 
-697 ETTAKGTLNG
+697 
-707 KMVTGTITGLTEN
+707 VTGTITGLTEN
-720 TSYQVY
+720 TGYYVY
-726 GYATNKNGTTTTGYY
+726 GYVENKNGETSTGYNT
-741 DRFNTAKL
+741 FNTAKL
-749 PPSAGDNPTPGD
+749 PPGEGDNPTPGD
-761 DDNTRKPQL
+761 DDGTKKPTVG
-770 SYLNYSEVYAT
+770 YTNVSEIYAT
-781 TAWLNCSINDEGNL
+781 TAWLSANIESDGKL
-795 KITEKGFIYKVDDG
+795 TITEKGFLWMVDDG
-809 TEITVDNGTKIV
+809 TELTIENGTKIIV
-821 ITTGGTTMKTKLTG
+821 TSGSTSMRHKLTG
-835 LTGKTTYRVRAY
+835 LTGKTRYRVRAY
-847 AINSKGIGYSSEQ
+847 AINAKGIS
-860 RFTTEDADK
+860 
-869 PGPGEGDN
+869 
-877 PTPDPKSRSLNK
+877 

>member
-21 FLLAFAMGCEEDKEP
+21 FLLPFVMGCEEDKEP

-63 KHPNSTG
+63 KHPDSTG
-70 DLTVGFLYSTS
+70 DLAIGFLYSTS
-81 TSLSNAQEVNAIPG
+81 TSLSNAQEVNATPV

-102 AVEGLTPGEKYY
+102 AVVGLTPGEKYY

-155 ATLIA
+155 ATLTA
-160 TITDNGGYEPTV
+160 TILDNGGYEPTV

-184 AEPTL
+184 GDPTL

-212 SYIVRPYAT
+212 TYIVRPYAT

-231 VWFTTSRQKIPMVIA
+231 VKFTTSQQKIPMVIA

-259 IAYEAVCMGA
+259 VAYEAVCMGA
-269 VTEDYGFTVT
+269 VTEDHGFTVT

-324 RAYAKSDKGVGYSAT
+324 RAYAKSEKGVGYSAT

-400 DSSTEHKVTAT
+400 DSNTEHKVTAT

-496 QVAISTEADN
+496 LVAISTEADN

-553 GLNISSIN
+553 GLNVMNIK
-561 DDNAKA
+561 DDNAEA
-567 SSTISNLG
+567 SASIANIG
-575 GEGETITERG
+575 GEGETIEERG
-585 FVVAVGQ
+585 FVVSTSGDP
-592 TPSVDDGYSLKFVS
+592 TIDGYNTTKFVS
-606 KDTKEDFTAQLT
+606 SSTEDAFSTKLT
-618 GLSYSTL
+618 GLRYNTL
-625 YNIRAY
+625 YYIRAY
-631 AKNSVGTGYS
+631 AINKVGAGYS
-641 NMLSFETGSSTTAT
+641 KTLSFETGSSERAT
-655 VSELKCTK
+655 LGELKCTK
-663 TEAYSL
+663 TEAHSL
-669 SFEFEVTATGN
+669 SFSFEVTSTGGAD
-680 TVLTDYG
+680 LTSQG
-687 FKWRAANGGE
+687 FKWRKSGE
-697 ETTAKGTLNG
+697 SEYTNVSG
-707 KMVTGTITGLTEN
+707 KLTGNTVTGTITGLTEN
-720 TSYQVY
+720 TGYYVY
-726 GYATNKNGTTTTGYY
+726 GYVENKNGETSTGYNT
-741 DRFNTAKL
+741 FNTAKL
-749 PPSAGDNPTPGD
+749 PPGEGDNPTPGD
-761 DDNTRKPQL
+761 DDGTKKPTVG
-770 SYLNYSEVYAT
+770 YTNVSEIYAT
-781 TAWLNCSINDEGNL
+781 TAWLSANIESDGKL
-795 KITEKGFIYKVDDG
+795 TITEKGFLWMVDDG
-809 TEITVDNGTKIV
+809 TELTTGNGTKIIV
-821 ITTGGTTMKTKLTG
+821 TSGSTSMRHKLTG
-835 LTGKTTYRVRAY
+835 LTGKTRYRVRAY
-847 AINSKGIGYSSEQ
+847 AINAKGISYGGYST
-860 RFTTEDADK
+860 FTTEDADK
-869 PGPGEGDN
+869 PNPGEGDN
-877 PTPDPKSRSLNK
+877 PTPGPNTRSNK

>member
-1 MGQQYAFGHAHVLR
+1 M
-15 HVCMLL
+15 
-21 FLLAFAMGCEEDKEP
+21 K
-36 SVYSPTLTTNSVTG
+36 SPADNSVTG

-63 KHPNSTG
+63 KHPDSTG
-70 DLTVGFLYSTS
+70 DLAIGFLYSTS
-81 TSLSNAQEVNAIPG
+81 TSLSNAQEVNATPV

-102 AVEGLTPGEKYY
+102 AVVGLTPGEKYY

-155 ATLIA
+155 ATLTA
-160 TITDNGGYEPTV
+160 TILDNGGYEPTV

-184 AEPTL
+184 GDPTL

-212 SYIVRPYAT
+212 TYIVRPYAT

-231 VWFTTSRQKIPMVIA
+231 VKFTTSQQKIPMVIA

-259 IAYEAVCMGA
+259 VAYEAVCMGA
-269 VTEDYGFTVT
+269 VTEDHGFTVT

-324 RAYAKSDKGVGYSAT
+324 RAYAKSEKGVGYSAT

-496 QVAISTEADN
+496 LVAISTEADN

-553 GLNISSIN
+553 GLNVMNIK
-561 DDNAKA
+561 DDNAEA
-567 SSTISNLG
+567 SASIANIG
-575 GEGETITERG
+575 GEGETIEERG
-585 FVVAVGQ
+585 FVVSTSGDP
-592 TPSVDDGYSLKFVS
+592 TIDGYNTTKFVS
-606 KDTKEDFTAQLT
+606 SSTEDAFSTKLT
-618 GLSYSTL
+618 GLRYNTL
-625 YNIRAY
+625 YYIRAY
-631 AKNSVGTGYS
+631 AVNKVGTGYS
-641 NMLSFETGSSTTAT
+641 KTLSFETGSSERAT
-655 VSELKCTK
+655 LGELKCTK
-663 TEAYSL
+663 TEAHSL
-669 SFEFEVTATGN
+669 SFSFEVTSTGGAELTSQGFMWRKSGESEYTNVSGKLTGN
-680 TVLTDYG
+680 T
-687 FKWRAANGGE
+687 
-697 ETTAKGTLNG
+697 
-707 KMVTGTITGLTEN
+707 VTGTITGLTEN
-720 TSYQVY
+720 TGYYVY
-726 GYATNKNGTTTTGYY
+726 GYVENKNGETSTGYNT
-741 DRFNTAKL
+741 FNTAKL
-749 PPSAGDNPTPGD
+749 PPGEGDNPTPGD
-761 DDNTRKPQL
+761 DDGTKKPTVG
-770 SYLNYSEVYAT
+770 YTNVSEIYAT
-781 TAWLNCSINDEGNL
+781 TAWLSANIESDGKL
-795 KITEKGFIYKVDDG
+795 TITEKGFLWMVDDG
-809 TEITVDNGTKIV
+809 TELTTENGTKIIV
-821 ITTGGTTMKTKLTG
+821 TSGSTSMRHKLTG
-835 LTGKTTYRVRAY
+835 LTGKTRYRVRAY
-847 AINSKGIGYSSEQ
+847 AINAKGISYGGYST
-860 RFTTEDADK
+860 FTTEDADK
-869 PGPGEGDN
+869 PNPGEGDN
-877 PTPDPKSRSLNK
+877 PTPGPNTRSNK

>member
-21 FLLAFAMGCEEDKEP
+21 FLLPFVMGCEEDKEP

-63 KHPNSTG
+63 KHPDSTG
-70 DLTVGFLYSTS
+70 DLAIGFLYSTS
-81 TSLSNAQEVNAIPG
+81 TSLSNAQEVNATPV

-102 AVEGLTPGEKYY
+102 AVVGLTPGEKYY

-155 ATLIA
+155 ATLTA
-160 TITDNGGYEPTV
+160 TILDNGGYEPTV

-184 AEPTL
+184 GDPTL

-212 SYIVRPYAT
+212 TYIVRPYAT

-231 VWFTTSRQKIPMVIA
+231 VKFTTSQQKIPMVIA

-259 IAYEAVCMGA
+259 VAYEAVCMGA
-269 VTEDYGFTVT
+269 VTEDHGFTVT

-496 QVAISTEADN
+496 LVAISTEADN

-553 GLNISSIN
+553 GLNVMNIK
-561 DDNAKA
+561 DDNAEA
-567 SSTISNLG
+567 SASIANIG
-575 GEGETITERG
+575 GEGETIEERG
-585 FVVAVGQ
+585 FVVSTSGDP
-592 TPSVDDGYSLKFVS
+592 TIDGYNTTKFVS
-606 KDTKEDFTAQLT
+606 SNTEDAFSTKLT
-618 GLSYSTL
+618 GLRYNTL
-625 YNIRAY
+625 YYIRAY
-631 AKNSVGTGYS
+631 AVNKVGTGYIKTR
-641 NMLSFETGSSTTAT
+641 SFETGSSERAT
-655 VSELKCTK
+655 LGELKCTK
-663 TEAYSL
+663 TEAHSL
-669 SFEFEVTATGN
+669 SFSFEVTSTGGAELTSQGFMWRKSGESEYTNVSGKLTGN
-680 TVLTDYG
+680 T
-687 FKWRAANGGE
+687 
-697 ETTAKGTLNG
+697 
-707 KMVTGTITGLTEN
+707 VTGTITGLTEN
-720 TSYQVY
+720 TGYYVY
-726 GYATNKNGTTTTGYY
+726 GYVENKNGETSTGYNT
-741 DRFNTAKL
+741 FNTAKL
-749 PPSAGDNPTPGD
+749 PPGEGDNPTPGD
-761 DDNTRKPQL
+761 DDGTKKPTVG
-770 SYLNYSEVYAT
+770 YTNVSEIYAT
-781 TAWLNCSINDEGNL
+781 TAWLSANIESDGKL
-795 KITEKGFIYKVDDG
+795 TITEKGFLWMVDDG
-809 TEITVDNGTKIV
+809 TELTIENGTKIIV
-821 ITTGGTTMKTKLTG
+821 TSGSTSMRHKLTG
-835 LTGKTTYRVRAY
+835 LTGKTRYRVRAY
-847 AINSKGIGYSSEQ
+847 AINAKGISYGGYST
-860 RFTTEDADK
+860 FTTEDADK
-869 PGPGEGDN
+869 PNPGEGDN
-877 PTPDPKSRSLNK
+877 PTPGPNTRSNK

>member
-21 FLLAFAMGCEEDKEP
+21 FLLPFVMGCEEDKEP

-63 KHPNSTG
+63 KHPDSTG
-70 DLTVGFLYSTS
+70 DLAIGFLYSTS
-81 TSLSNAQEVNAIPG
+81 TSLSNAQEVNATPV

-102 AVEGLTPGEKYY
+102 AVVGLTPGEKYY

-155 ATLIA
+155 ATLTA
-160 TITDNGGYEPTV
+160 TILDNGGYEPTV

-184 AEPTL
+184 GDPTL

-212 SYIVRPYAT
+212 TYIVRPYAT

-231 VWFTTSRQKIPMVIA
+231 VKFTTSQQKIPMVIA

-259 IAYEAVCMGA
+259 VAYEAVCMGA
-269 VTEDYGFTVT
+269 VTEDHGFTVT

-400 DSSTEHKVTAT
+400 DSNTEHKVTAT

-496 QVAISTEADN
+496 LVAISTEADN

-553 GLNISSIN
+553 GLNVMNIK
-561 DDNAKA
+561 DDNAEA
-567 SSTISNLG
+567 SASIANIG
-575 GEGETITERG
+575 GEGETIEERG
-585 FVVAVGQ
+585 FVVSTSGDP
-592 TPSVDDGYSLKFVS
+592 TIDGYNTTKFVS
-606 KDTKEDFTAQLT
+606 SSTEDAFSTKLT
-618 GLSYSTL
+618 GLRYNTL
-625 YNIRAY
+625 YYIRAY
-631 AKNSVGTGYS
+631 AVNKVGTGYS
-641 NMLSFETGSSTTAT
+641 KTLSFETGSSERAT
-655 VSELKCTK
+655 LGELKCTK
-663 TEAYSL
+663 TEAHSL
-669 SFEFEVTATGN
+669 SFSFEVTSTGGAELTSQGFMWRKSGESEYTNVSGKLTGN
-680 TVLTDYG
+680 T
-687 FKWRAANGGE
+687 
-697 ETTAKGTLNG
+697 
-707 KMVTGTITGLTEN
+707 VTGTITGLTEN
-720 TSYQVY
+720 TGYYVY
-726 GYATNKNGTTTTGYY
+726 GYVENKNGETSTGYNT
-741 DRFNTAKL
+741 FNTAKL
-749 PPSAGDNPTPGD
+749 PPGEGDNPTPGD
-761 DDNTRKPQL
+761 DDGTKKPTVG
-770 SYLNYSEVYAT
+770 YTNVSEIYAT
-781 TAWLNCSINDEGNL
+781 TAWLSANIESDGKL
-795 KITEKGFIYKVDDG
+795 TITEKGFLWMVDDG
-809 TEITVDNGTKIV
+809 TELTTGNGTKIIV
-821 ITTGGTTMKTKLTG
+821 TSGSTSMRHKLTG
-835 LTGKTTYRVRAY
+835 LTGKTRYRVRAY
-847 AINSKGIGYSSEQ
+847 AINAKGISYGGYST
-860 RFTTEDADK
+860 FTTDDADK
-869 PGPGEGDN
+869 PNPGEGDN
-877 PTPDPKSRSLNK
+877 PTPGTNTRSNK

>member
-21 FLLAFAMGCEEDKEP
+21 FLLPFVMGCEEDKEP

-63 KHPNSTG
+63 KHPDSTG
-70 DLTVGFLYSTS
+70 DLAIGFLYSTS
-81 TSLSNAQEVNAIPG
+81 TSLSNAQEVNATPV

-102 AVEGLTPGEKYY
+102 AVVGLTPGEKYY

-155 ATLIA
+155 ATLTA
-160 TITDNGGYEPTV
+160 TILDNGGYEPTV

-184 AEPTL
+184 GDPTL

-212 SYIVRPYAT
+212 TYIVRPYAT

-231 VWFTTSRQKIPMVIA
+231 VKFTTSQQKIPMVIA

-259 IAYEAVCMGA
+259 VAYEAVCMGA
-269 VTEDYGFTVT
+269 VTEDHGFTVT

-400 DSSTEHKVTAT
+400 DSNTEHKVTAT

-496 QVAISTEADN
+496 LVAISTEADN

-553 GLNISSIN
+553 GLNVMNIK
-561 DDNAKA
+561 DDNAEA
-567 SSTISNLG
+567 SASIANIG
-575 GEGETITERG
+575 GEGETIEERG
-585 FVVAVGQ
+585 FVVSTSGDP
-592 TPSVDDGYSLKFVS
+592 TIDGYNTTKFVS
-606 KDTKEDFTAQLT
+606 SSTEDAFSTKLT
-618 GLSYSTL
+618 GLRYNTL
-625 YNIRAY
+625 YYIRAY
-631 AKNSVGTGYS
+631 AVNKVGTGYS
-641 NMLSFETGSSTTAT
+641 KTLSFETGSSERAT
-655 VSELKCTK
+655 LGELKCTK
-663 TEAYSL
+663 TEAHSL
-669 SFEFEVTATGN
+669 SFSFEVTSTGGAD
-680 TVLTDYG
+680 LTSQG
-687 FKWRAANGGE
+687 FKWRKSGE
-697 ETTAKGTLNG
+697 SEYTNVSG
-707 KMVTGTITGLTEN
+707 KLTGNTVTGTITGLTEN
-720 TSYQVY
+720 TGYYVY
-726 GYATNKNGTTTTGYY
+726 GYVENKNGETSTGYNT
-741 DRFNTAKL
+741 FNTAKL
-749 PPSAGDNPTPGD
+749 PPGEGDNPTPGD
-761 DDNTRKPQL
+761 DDGTKKPTVG
-770 SYLNYSEVYAT
+770 YTNVSEIYAT
-781 TAWLNCSINDEGNL
+781 TAWLSANIESDGKL
-795 KITEKGFIYKVDDG
+795 TITEKGFLWMVDDG
-809 TEITVDNGTKIV
+809 TELTTENGTKIIV
-821 ITTGGTTMKTKLTG
+821 TSGSTSMRHKLTG
-835 LTGKTTYRVRAY
+835 LTGKTRYRVRAY
-847 AINSKGIGYSSEQ
+847 AINAKGISYGGYST
-860 RFTTEDADK
+860 FTTDDADK
-869 PGPGEGDN
+869 PNPGEGDN
-877 PTPDPKSRSLNK
+877 PTPGTNTRSNK

>member
-21 FLLAFAMGCEEDKEP
+21 FLLPFVMGCEEDKEP

-63 KHPNSTG
+63 KHPDSTG
-70 DLTVGFLYSTS
+70 DLAIGFLYSTS
-81 TSLSNAQEVNAIPG
+81 TSLSNAQEVNATPV

-102 AVEGLTPGEKYY
+102 AVQGLKPGEKYY

-155 ATLIA
+155 ATLTA
-160 TITDNGGYEPTV
+160 TILDNGGYEPTV

-184 AEPTL
+184 GDPTL

-212 SYIVRPYAT
+212 TYIVRPYAT

-231 VWFTTSRQKIPMVIA
+231 VKFTTSQQKIPMVIA

-259 IAYEAVCMGA
+259 VAYEAVCMGA
-269 VTEDYGFTVT
+269 VTEDHGFTVT

-324 RAYAKSDKGVGYSAT
+324 RAYAKSEKGVGYSAT

-496 QVAISTEADN
+496 LVAISTEADN

-553 GLNISSIN
+553 GLNVMNIK
-561 DDNAKA
+561 DDNAEA
-567 SSTISNLG
+567 SASIANIG
-575 GEGETITERG
+575 GEGETIEERG
-585 FVVAVGQ
+585 FVVSTSGDP
-592 TPSVDDGYSLKFVS
+592 TIDGYNTTKFVS
-606 KDTKEDFTAQLT
+606 SSTEDAFSTKLT
-618 GLSYSTL
+618 GLRYNTL
-625 YNIRAY
+625 YYIRAY
-631 AKNSVGTGYS
+631 AVNKVGTGYS
-641 NMLSFETGSSTTAT
+641 KTLSFETGSSERAT
-655 VSELKCTK
+655 LGELKCTK
-663 TEAYSL
+663 TEAHSL
-669 SFEFEVTATGN
+669 SFSFEVTSTGGAD
-680 TVLTDYG
+680 LTSQG
-687 FKWRAANGGE
+687 FKWRKSGE
-697 ETTAKGTLNG
+697 SEYTNVSG
-707 KMVTGTITGLTEN
+707 KLTGNTVTGTITGLTEN
-720 TSYQVY
+720 TGYYVY
-726 GYATNKNGTTTTGYY
+726 GYVENKNGETSTRYNT
-741 DRFNTAKL
+741 FNTAKL
-749 PPSAGDNPTPGD
+749 PPGEGDNPTPGD
-761 DDNTRKPQL
+761 DDGTKKPTVG
-770 SYLNYSEVYAT
+770 YTNVSEIYAT
-781 TAWLNCSINDEGNL
+781 TAWLSANIESDGKL
-795 KITEKGFIYKVDDG
+795 TITEKGFLWMVDDG
-809 TEITVDNGTKIV
+809 TELTIENGTKIIV
-821 ITTGGTTMKTKLTG
+821 TSGSTSMRHKLTG
-835 LTGKTTYRVRAY
+835 LTGKTRYRVRAY
-847 AINSKGIGYSSEQ
+847 AINAKGISYGGYST
-860 RFTTEDADK
+860 FTTEDADK
-869 PGPGEGDN
+869 PNPGEGDN
-877 PTPDPKSRSLNK
+877 PTPGPNTRSNK

>member
-21 FLLAFAMGCEEDKEP
+21 FLLPFVMGCEEDKEP

-63 KHPNSTG
+63 KHPDSTG
-70 DLTVGFLYSTS
+70 DLAIGFLYSTS
-81 TSLSNAQEVNAIPG
+81 TSLSNAQEVNATPV

-102 AVEGLTPGEKYY
+102 AVVGLTPGEKYY

-155 ATLIA
+155 ATLTA
-160 TITDNGGYEPTV
+160 TILDNGGYEPTV

-184 AEPTL
+184 GDPTL

-212 SYIVRPYAT
+212 TYIVRPYAT

-231 VWFTTSRQKIPMVIA
+231 VKFTTSQQKIPMVIA

-259 IAYEAVCMGA
+259 VAYEAVCMGA
-269 VTEDYGFTVT
+269 VTEDHGFTVT

-324 RAYAKSDKGVGYSAT
+324 RAYAKSEKGVGYSAT

-400 DSSTEHKVTAT
+400 DSNTEHKVTAT

-496 QVAISTEADN
+496 LVAISTEADN

-553 GLNISSIN
+553 GLNVMNIK
-561 DDNAKA
+561 DDNAEA
-567 SSTISNLG
+567 SASIANIG
-575 GEGETITERG
+575 GEGETIEERG
-585 FVVAVGQ
+585 FVVSTSGDP
-592 TPSVDDGYSLKFVS
+592 TIDGYNTTKFVS
-606 KDTKEDFTAQLT
+606 SSTEDAFSTKLT
-618 GLSYSTL
+618 GLRYNTL
-625 YNIRAY
+625 YYIRAY
-631 AKNSVGTGYS
+631 AINKVGAGYS
-641 NMLSFETGSSTTAT
+641 KTLSFETGSSERAT
-655 VSELKCTK
+655 LGELKCTK
-663 TEAYSL
+663 TEAHSL
-669 SFEFEVTATGN
+669 SFSFEVTSTGGAD
-680 TVLTDYG
+680 LTSQG
-687 FKWRAANGGE
+687 FKWRKSGE
-697 ETTAKGTLNG
+697 SEYTNVSG
-707 KMVTGTITGLTEN
+707 KLTGNTVTGTITGLTEN
-720 TSYQVY
+720 TGYYVY
-726 GYATNKNGTTTTGYY
+726 GYVENKNGETSTGYNT
-741 DRFNTAKL
+741 FNTAKL
-749 PPSAGDNPTPGD
+749 PPGEGDNPTPGD
-761 DDNTRKPQL
+761 DDGTKKPTVG
-770 SYLNYSEVYAT
+770 YTNVSEIYAT
-781 TAWLNCSINDEGNL
+781 TAWLSANIESDGKL
-795 KITEKGFIYKVDDG
+795 TITEKGFLWMVDDG
-809 TEITVDNGTKIV
+809 TELTTGNGTKIIV
-821 ITTGGTTMKTKLTG
+821 TSGSMSMRHKLTG
-835 LTGKTTYRVRAY
+835 LTGKTRYRVRAY
-847 AINSKGIGYSSEQ
+847 AINAKGISYGGYST
-860 RFTTEDADK
+860 FTTEDADK
-869 PGPGEGDN
+869 PNPGEGDN
-877 PTPDPKSRSLNK
+877 PTPGPNTRSNK

>member
-1 MGQQYAFGHAHVLR
+1 
-15 HVCMLL
+15 MLL
-21 FLLAFAMGCEEDKEP
+21 FLLPFVIGCEEDKEP

-63 KHPNSTG
+63 KHPDSTG
-70 DLTVGFLYSTS
+70 DLAIGFLYSTS
-81 TSLSNAQEVNAIPG
+81 TSLSNAQEVNATPV

-102 AVEGLTPGEKYY
+102 AVVGLTPGEKYY

-155 ATLIA
+155 ATLTA
-160 TITDNGGYEPTV
+160 TILDNGGYEPTV

-184 AEPTL
+184 GDPTL

-212 SYIVRPYAT
+212 TYIVRPYAT

-231 VWFTTSRQKIPMVIA
+231 VKFTTSQQKIPMVIA

-259 IAYEAVCMGA
+259 VAYEAVCMGA
-269 VTEDYGFTVT
+269 VTEDHGFTVT

-324 RAYAKSDKGVGYSAT
+324 RAYAKSEKGVGYSAT

-400 DSSTEHKVTAT
+400 DSNTEHKVTAT

-496 QVAISTEADN
+496 LVAISTEADN

-553 GLNISSIN
+553 GLNVMNIK
-561 DDNAKA
+561 DDNAEA
-567 SSTISNLG
+567 SASIANIG
-575 GEGETITERG
+575 GEGETIEERG
-585 FVVAVGQ
+585 FVVSTSGDP
-592 TPSVDDGYSLKFVS
+592 TIDGYNTTKFVS
-606 KDTKEDFTAQLT
+606 SSTEDAFSTKLT
-618 GLSYSTL
+618 GLRYNTL
-625 YNIRAY
+625 YYIRAY
-631 AKNSVGTGYS
+631 AINKVGAGYS
-641 NMLSFETGSSTTAT
+641 KTLSFETGSSERAT
-655 VSELKCTK
+655 LGELKCTK
-663 TEAYSL
+663 TEAHSL
-669 SFEFEVTATGN
+669 SFSFEVTSTGGAELTSQGFMWRKSGESEYTNVSGKLTGN
-680 TVLTDYG
+680 T
-687 FKWRAANGGE
+687 
-697 ETTAKGTLNG
+697 
-707 KMVTGTITGLTEN
+707 VTGTITGLTEN
-720 TSYQVY
+720 TGYYVY
-726 GYATNKNGTTTTGYY
+726 GYVENKNGETSTGYNT
-741 DRFNTAKL
+741 FNTAKL
-749 PPSAGDNPTPGD
+749 PPGEGDNPTPGD
-761 DDNTRKPQL
+761 DDGTKKPTVG
-770 SYLNYSEVYAT
+770 YTNVSEIYAT
-781 TAWLNCSINDEGNL
+781 TAWLSANIESDGKL
-795 KITEKGFIYKVDDG
+795 TITEKGFLWMVDDG
-809 TEITVDNGTKIV
+809 TELTIENGTKIIV
-821 ITTGGTTMKTKLTG
+821 TSGSTSMRHKLTG
-835 LTGKTTYRVRAY
+835 LTGKTRYRVRAY
-847 AINSKGIGYSSEQ
+847 AINAKGISYGGYST
-860 RFTTEDADK
+860 FTTEDADK
-869 PGPGEGDN
+869 PNPGEGDN
-877 PTPDPKSRSLNK
+877 PTPGPNTRSNK

>member
-21 FLLAFAMGCEEDKEP
+21 FLLPFVMGCEEDKEP

-63 KHPNSTG
+63 KHPDSTG
-70 DLTVGFLYSTS
+70 DLAIGFLYSTS
-81 TSLSNAQEVNAIPG
+81 TSLSNAQEVNATPV

-102 AVEGLTPGEKYY
+102 AVQGLKPGEKYY

-155 ATLIA
+155 ATLTA
-160 TITDNGGYEPTV
+160 TILDNGGYEPTV

-184 AEPTL
+184 GDPTL

-212 SYIVRPYAT
+212 TYIVRPYAT

-231 VWFTTSRQKIPMVIA
+231 VKFTTSQQKIPMVIA

-259 IAYEAVCMGA
+259 VAYEAVCMGA
-269 VTEDYGFTVT
+269 VTEDHGFTVT

-324 RAYAKSDKGVGYSAT
+324 RAYAKSEKGVGYSAT

-496 QVAISTEADN
+496 LVAISTEADN

-553 GLNISSIN
+553 GLNVMNIK
-561 DDNAKA
+561 DDNAEA
-567 SSTISNLG
+567 SASIANIG
-575 GEGETITERG
+575 GEGETIEERG
-585 FVVAVGQ
+585 FVVSTSGDP
-592 TPSVDDGYSLKFVS
+592 TIDGYNTTKFVS
-606 KDTKEDFTAQLT
+606 SSTEDAFSTKLT
-618 GLSYSTL
+618 GLRYNTL
-625 YNIRAY
+625 YYIRAY
-631 AKNSVGTGYS
+631 AVNKVGTGYS
-641 NMLSFETGSSTTAT
+641 KTLSFETGSSERAT
-655 VSELKCTK
+655 LGELKCTK
-663 TEAYSL
+663 TEAHSL
-669 SFEFEVTATGN
+669 SFSFEVTSTGGAD
-680 TVLTDYG
+680 LTSQG
-687 FKWRAANGGE
+687 FKWRKSGE
-697 ETTAKGTLNG
+697 SEYTNVSG
-707 KMVTGTITGLTEN
+707 KLTGNTVTGTITGLTEN
-720 TSYQVY
+720 TGYYVY
-726 GYATNKNGTTTTGYY
+726 GYVENKNGETSTGYNT
-741 DRFNTAKL
+741 FNTAKL
-749 PPSAGDNPTPGD
+749 PPGEGDNPTPGD
-761 DDNTRKPQL
+761 DDGTKKPTVG
-770 SYLNYSEVYAT
+770 YTNVSEIYAT
-781 TAWLNCSINDEGNL
+781 TAWLSANIESDGKL
-795 KITEKGFIYKVDDG
+795 TITEKGFLWMVDDG
-809 TEITVDNGTKIV
+809 TELTTGNGTKIIV
-821 ITTGGTTMKTKLTG
+821 TSGSTSMRHKLTG
-835 LTGKTTYRVRAY
+835 LTGKTRYRVRAY
-847 AINSKGIGYSSEQ
+847 AINAKGISYGSE
-860 RFTTEDADK
+860 RTFTTEDADK
-869 PGPGEGDN
+869 PNPEEGDN
-877 PTPDPKSRSLNK
+877 PTPGPNTRSNK

>member
-21 FLLAFAMGCEEDKEP
+21 FLLPFVMGCEEDKEP

-63 KHPNSTG
+63 KHPDSTG
-70 DLTVGFLYSTS
+70 DLAIGFLYSTS
-81 TSLSNAQEVNAIPG
+81 TSLSNAQEVNATPV

-102 AVEGLTPGEKYY
+102 AVVGLTPGEKYY

-155 ATLIA
+155 ATLTA
-160 TITDNGGYEPTV
+160 TILDNGGYEPTV

-184 AEPTL
+184 GDPTL

-212 SYIVRPYAT
+212 TYIVRPYAT

-231 VWFTTSRQKIPMVIA
+231 VKFTTSQQKIPMVIA

-259 IAYEAVCMGA
+259 VAYEAVCMGA
-269 VTEDYGFTVT
+269 VTEDHGFTVI

-385 YGQTANPS
+385 YGQTTNPS

-454 SVYDKTETGAKVRAS
+454 SVYNKTETGAKVRAS

-553 GLNISSIN
+553 GLNVMNIK
-561 DDNAKA
+561 DDNAEA
-567 SSTISNLG
+567 SASIANIG
-575 GEGETITERG
+575 GEGETIEERG
-585 FVVAVGQ
+585 FVVSTSGDP
-592 TPSVDDGYSLKFVS
+592 TIDGYNTTKFVS
-606 KDTKEDFTAQLT
+606 SSTEDAFSTKLT
-618 GLSYSTL
+618 GLRYNTL
-625 YNIRAY
+625 YYIRAY
-631 AKNSVGTGYS
+631 AINKVGTGYS
-641 NMLSFETGSSTTAT
+641 KTLSFETGSSERAT
-655 VSELKCTK
+655 LGELKCTK
-663 TEAYSL
+663 TEAHSL
-669 SFEFEVTATGN
+669 SFSFEVTSTGGAELTSQGFMWRKSNESEYTNVSGKLTGN
-680 TVLTDYG
+680 T
-687 FKWRAANGGE
+687 
-697 ETTAKGTLNG
+697 
-707 KMVTGTITGLTEN
+707 VTGTITGLTEN
-720 TSYQVY
+720 T
-726 GYATNKNGTTTTGYY
+726 GYYVCGYVENKNGETSTRYTT
-741 DRFNTAKL
+741 FNTSKL
-749 PPSAGDNPTPGD
+749 PPGEGDNPTPGD
-761 DDNTRKPQL
+761 DDGTKKPTVG
-770 SYLNYSEVYAT
+770 YTNVSEIYAT
-781 TAWLNCSINDEGNL
+781 TAWLSANIESDGKL
-795 KITEKGFIYKVDDG
+795 TITEKGFLWMVDDG
-809 TEITVDNGTKIV
+809 TELTTENGTKIIV
-821 ITTGGTTMKTKLTG
+821 TSGSTSMRHKLTG
-835 LTGKTTYRVRAY
+835 LTGKTRYRVRAY
-847 AINSKGIGYSSEQ
+847 AINAKGISYGSD
-860 RFTTEDADK
+860 RTFTTEDADK
-869 PGPGEGDN
+869 PNPGEGDN
-877 PTPDPKSRSLNK
+877 PTPGTNTRSNK

>member
-21 FLLAFAMGCEEDKEP
+21 FLLPFVMGCEEDKEP

-63 KHPNSTG
+63 KHPDSTG
-70 DLTVGFLYSTS
+70 DLAIGFLYSTS
-81 TSLSNAQEVNAIPG
+81 TSLSNAQEVNATPV

-102 AVEGLTPGEKYY
+102 AVVGLTPGEKYY

-155 ATLIA
+155 ATLTA
-160 TITDNGGYEPTV
+160 TILDNGGYEPTV

-184 AEPTL
+184 GDPTL

-212 SYIVRPYAT
+212 TYIVRPYAT

-231 VWFTTSRQKIPMVIA
+231 VKFTTSQQKIPMVIA

-259 IAYEAVCMGA
+259 VAYEAVCMGA
-269 VTEDYGFTVT
+269 VTEDHGFTVT

-496 QVAISTEADN
+496 LVAISTEADN

-553 GLNISSIN
+553 GLNVMNIK
-561 DDNAKA
+561 DDNAEA
-567 SSTISNLG
+567 SASIANIG
-575 GEGETITERG
+575 GEGETIEERG
-585 FVVAVGQ
+585 FVVSTSGDP
-592 TPSVDDGYSLKFVS
+592 TIDGYNTTKFVS
-606 KDTKEDFTAQLT
+606 SSTEDAFSTKLT
-618 GLSYSTL
+618 GLRYNTL
-625 YNIRAY
+625 YYIRAY
-631 AKNSVGTGYS
+631 AVNKVGTGYS
-641 NMLSFETGSSTTAT
+641 KTLSFETGSSERAT
-655 VSELKCTK
+655 LGELKCTK
-663 TEAYSL
+663 TEAHSL
-669 SFEFEVTATGN
+669 SFSFEVTSTGGAD
-680 TVLTDYG
+680 LTSQG
-687 FKWRAANGGE
+687 FKWRKSGE
-697 ETTAKGTLNG
+697 SEYTNVSG
-707 KMVTGTITGLTEN
+707 KLTGNTVTGTITGLTEN
-720 TSYQVY
+720 TGYYVY
-726 GYATNKNGTTTTGYY
+726 GYVENKNGETSTGYNT
-741 DRFNTAKL
+741 FNTAKL
-749 PPSAGDNPTPGD
+749 PPGEGDNPTPGD
-761 DDNTRKPQL
+761 DDGTKKPTVG
-770 SYLNYSEVYAT
+770 YTNVSEIYAT
-781 TAWLNCSINDEGNL
+781 TAWLSANIESDGKL
-795 KITEKGFIYKVDDG
+795 TITEKGFLWMVDDG
-809 TEITVDNGTKIV
+809 TELTIENGTKIIV
-821 ITTGGTTMKTKLTG
+821 TSGSTSMRHKLTG
-835 LTGKTTYRVRAY
+835 LTGKTRYRVRAY
-847 AINSKGIGYSSEQ
+847 AINAKGISYGGYST
-860 RFTTEDADK
+860 FTTDDADK
-869 PGPGEGDN
+869 PNPGEGDN
-877 PTPDPKSRSLNK
+877 PTPGPNTRSNK